1 MSVPMRNSDIAAL
14 YFRRRLED
22 GGFDW
27 EHFTHPPISSY
38 ISLPEIQYFDY
49 IATSA
54 KLAGKSKRY
63 KIDMMSEVLR
73 PKGFIYMTAGTNRVV
88 FRNDYDQSF
97 LLKIGFDATG
107 VNDSMREFHNQ
118 EVLKPFVPKVF
129 DVSSRGTIGLIE
141 RVHPILNRAEFMSVA
156 GQIFDILNKKILGKY
171 VLEDIG
177 TDFFKNW
184 GLRDGFGPVL
194 LDFPYLYE
202 IDGSKLVC
210 NKPLPDGTKCKG
222 LIDYDAGF
230 NTLVCEL
237 CGRRHTAKSL
247 AKNNGAILI
256 TKDYLNQ
263 RGRRI
268 MQLPKV
274 QIMRND
280 GSTYGDDLSVNVKED
295 VVMKRHTTYS
305 KELKVNVDFGHN
317 HDKIMAQAAN
327 SKHHR
332 NFQPQQKMVQR
343 GDNENVVH
351 TGNGSSY
358 NSNDSGSVGRS
369 GVNGNT
375 SAAYGN
381 KGGNDQGRDLL
392 KEAAVF
398 MGILGYND
406 ISGRLKRMS
415 HFKDGDE
422 INIEVEDF
430 KQRCRRLVLRE
441 FSDIE
446 IKRSYDFE
454 SLDQKYFNPEIP
466 YYNQIDKENDSID
479 VVECKLKAIDAW
491 YAEKA
496 EKESATSK
504 PKIPDINDPNAVW
517 APPMTHKV
525 SNQEPIDPKLM
536 ANQLHIDHSVENAN
550 AGGEMKVEVKQ
561 EELEQQPESAPKV
574 VSEDGLTVE
583 MNGKTYHKAEY
594 FDKKD
599 VALSDTPEDLTSAT
613 DRAKIKEFMMDE
625 TSDFLDGFDKD
636 SATNEEIKEFV
647 QEYLTEQCLKKYS
660 KSDPEVLKV
669 MVKEF
674 VEENHM
680 DIADTIHDEA
690 VRKKVASQV
699 TPNAIS
705 VEELRKIEY

>member
-27 EHFTHPPISSY
+27 EHFTHAPISSY
-38 ISLPEIQYFDY
+38 ISLPEIQYFDH

-97 LLKIGFDATG
+97 LLKIGFDSTG
-107 VNDSMREFHNQ
+107 INDSLREFHNQ

-129 DVSSRGTIGLIE
+129 DVSARGTIGLVE
-141 RVHPILNRAEFMSVA
+141 RVHPILNRAEFTSVA

-194 LDFPYLYE
+194 LDYPYVYE

-210 NKPLPDGTKCKG
+210 NKPLPDGTLCKG
-222 LIDYDAGF
+222 LIDYDEGF
-230 NTLVCEL
+230 NTLVCER

-256 TKDYLNQ
+256 TKDYLTQQ
-263 RGRRI
+263 RGRRT

-274 QIMRND
+274 QIKRSD

-305 KELKVNVDFGHN
+305 KELKVNINFGHN
-317 HDKIMAQAAN
+317 RDKIMAQAEN
-327 SKHHR
+327 SKYR
-332 NFQPQQKMVQR
+332 SSGFQPQQKMIQR
-343 GDNENVVH
+343 GETNNDES
-351 TGNGSSY
+351 GNNNSSVAISNDRSNI
-358 NSNDSGSVGRS
+358 NSNTNFIS
-369 GVNGNT
+369 N
-375 SAAYGN
+375 N
-381 KGGNDQGRDLL
+381 KEYREQGRDLL

-398 MGILGYND
+398 MDVLGYKD
-406 ISGRLKRMS
+406 IAGRLKRMS

-422 INIEVEDF
+422 LNIELSDF
-430 KQRCRRLVLRE
+430 KQRCRRLVIRE
-441 FSDIE
+441 FPDIE
-446 IKRSYDFE
+446 VKKSYDFD
-454 SLDQKYFNPEIP
+454 SLDKKYFNPEIP
-466 YYNQIDKENDSID
+466 YYSQIDKENDSND

-491 YAEKA
+491 YLTKNTQHTQPNNIAK
-496 EKESATSK
+496 S
-504 PKIPDINDPNAVW
+504 KIPDINDPNAVW
-517 APPMTHKV
+517 VPPMNHTV

-536 ANQLHIDHSVENAN
+536 ANQLHIDRSIEKAN
-550 AGGEMKVEVKQ
+550 AGGEMKVAIKQ
-561 EELEQQPESAPKV
+561 EEPEQDTESTTKI
-574 VSEDGLTVE
+574 VSNNEEPIERDSHET
-583 MNGKTYHKAEY
+583 EY
-594 FDKKD
+594 FEKKE
-599 VALSDTPEDLTSAT
+599 VSLSDKVEDLTSAT
-613 DRAKIKEFMMDE
+613 DRAKITEFMMNE
-625 TSDFLDGFDKD
+625 ASDFLDGFLRDAV
-636 SATNEEIKEFV
+636 SNEELKMYV
-647 QEYLTEQCLKKYS
+647 KEYLTEQCLKKYS

-669 MVKEF
+669 MVEEF
-674 VEENHM
+674 VEENNNE
-680 DIADTIHDEA
+680 IVGTDEPEK
-690 VRKKVASQV
+690 RTSS
-699 TPNAIS
+699 PIS
-705 VEELRKIEY
+705 VEELRNIEY

>member
-1 MSVPMRNSDIAAL
+1 MSVPMRNSDIASL
-14 YFRRRLED
+14 YFRRRLEE

-27 EHFTHPPISSY
+27 EHFTHAPISSY

-73 PKGFIYMTAGTNRVV
+73 PKGFIYMAAGTNRVV

-97 LLKIGFDATG
+97 LLKIGFDSTG
-107 VNDSMREFHNQ
+107 VNDSTREFYNQ
-118 EVLKPFVPKVF
+118 EVLKPFVPKMF
-129 DVSSRGTIGLIE
+129 DVSPRGTIGLIE

-194 LDFPYLYE
+194 LDYPYVYE

-210 NKPLPDGTKCKG
+210 NKPLPDGSLCKG
-222 LIDYDAGF
+222 LIDYDDGC
-230 NTLVCEL
+230 NTLVCEA

-274 QIMRND
+274 QIKRRD

-295 VVMKRHTTYS
+295 VVMKRHTVYN
-305 KELKVNVDFGHN
+305 KELKVNINLGHN
-317 HDKIMAQAAN
+317 HDKIMTKVEN
-327 SKHHR
+327 SNPHR
-332 NFQPQQKMVQR
+332 NFQPQKKMIQR
-343 GDNENVVH
+343 GDSNNAENV
-351 TGNGSSY
+351 
-358 NSNDSGSVGRS
+358 NSNTRNIVNRS
-369 GVNGNT
+369 SFNGGTPVVNDNRE
-375 SAAYGN
+375 YN
-381 KGGNDQGRDLL
+381 EQGRDLL

-398 MGILGYND
+398 MDILGYKD

-422 INIEVEDF
+422 INIEVNDF
-430 KQRCRRLVLRE
+430 KQRCRRFALRE

-446 IKRSYDFE
+446 VKKSYDFD
-454 SLDQKYFNPEIP
+454 SLDKKYFNPKIP
-466 YYNQIDKENDSID
+466 FYNQIDKENDSID

-491 YAEKA
+491 YLEEEEKS
-496 EKESATSK
+496 KATN
-504 PKIPDINDPNAVW
+504 PKFSIPDINDPNAVW
-517 APPMTHKV
+517 VPPITHNT
-525 SNQEPIDPKLM
+525 SDEEPIDPQFM
-536 ANQLHIDHSVENAN
+536 ANQLYIDHSIEKAI
-550 AGGEMKVEVKQ
+550 AGGEMKVNIKKEDPK
-561 EELEQQPESAPKV
+561 EQKESTDKN
-574 VSEDGLTVE
+574 VSVDISTVE
-583 MNGKTYHKAEY
+583 EDNHESDY
-594 FDKKD
+594 FDKKE
-599 VALSDTPEDLTSAT
+599 VALSDTAEDVTSAT
-613 DRAKIKEFMMDE
+613 DRAKIIEFMMNE
-625 TSDFLDGFDKD
+625 TSDFLDGIEKG
-636 SATNEEIKEFV
+636 SITNNEIKAFV

-674 VEENHM
+674 VEENNM
-680 DIADTIHDEA
+680 DIIDTASYETEKKEA
-690 VRKKVASQV
+690 NKANS
-699 TPNAIS
+699 IS
-705 VEELRKIEY
+705 VEELRNIEY

>member
-27 EHFTHPPISSY
+27 EHFTHAPISSY
-38 ISLPEIQYFDY
+38 ISLPEIQYFDH

-97 LLKIGFDATG
+97 LLKIGFDSTG
-107 VNDSMREFHNQ
+107 INDSLREFHNQ

-129 DVSSRGTIGLIE
+129 DVSARGTIGLVE
-141 RVHPILNRAEFMSVA
+141 RVHPILNRAEFTSVA

-194 LDFPYLYE
+194 LDYPYVYE

-210 NKPLPDGTKCKG
+210 NKPLPDGTLCKG
-222 LIDYDAGF
+222 LIDYDEGF
-230 NTLVCEL
+230 NTLVCER

-256 TKDYLNQ
+256 TKDYLTQQ
-263 RGRRI
+263 RGRRT

-274 QIMRND
+274 QIKRSD
-280 GSTYGDDLSVNVKED
+280 GSTYGDDLSINVKED

-305 KELKVNVDFGHN
+305 KELKVNINFGHN
-317 HDKIMAQAAN
+317 RDKIMAQAEN
-327 SKHHR
+327 SKYR
-332 NFQPQQKMVQR
+332 SNSFQPQQKMIQR
-343 GDNENVVH
+343 GETNSDES
-351 TGNGSSY
+351 GNNNSSVAISNDRSNN
-358 NSNDSGSVGRS
+358 NSNTDFI
-369 GVNGNT
+369 NN
-375 SAAYGN
+375 N
-381 KGGNDQGRDLL
+381 KEYREQGRDLL

-398 MGILGYND
+398 MDVLGYKD
-406 ISGRLKRMS
+406 IAGRLKRMS

-422 INIEVEDF
+422 LNIELSDF
-430 KQRCRRLVLRE
+430 KQRCRRLVIRE
-441 FSDIE
+441 FPDIE
-446 IKRSYDFE
+446 VKKSYDFD
-454 SLDQKYFNPEIP
+454 SLDKKYFNPEIP
-466 YYNQIDKENDSID
+466 YYSQIDRENDSND

-491 YAEKA
+491 YLTKNTQHTQPNNAAK
-496 EKESATSK
+496 S
-504 PKIPDINDPNAVW
+504 KIPDINDPNAVW
-517 APPMTHKV
+517 VPPMNHTV

-536 ANQLHIDHSVENAN
+536 ANQLHIDRSIEKAN
-550 AGGEMKVEVKQ
+550 AGGEMKVAIKQ
-561 EELEQQPESAPKV
+561 EEPEQDTESTTKI
-574 VSEDGLTVE
+574 VSNNEEPIERDSHET
-583 MNGKTYHKAEY
+583 EY
-594 FDKKD
+594 FEKKE
-599 VALSDTPEDLTSAT
+599 VSLSDKVEDLTSAT
-613 DRAKIKEFMMDE
+613 DRAKITEFMMNE
-625 TSDFLDGFDKD
+625 ASDFLDGFLRDAV
-636 SATNEEIKEFV
+636 SNEELKMYV
-647 QEYLTEQCLKKYS
+647 KEYLTEQCLKKYS

-669 MVKEF
+669 MVEEF
-674 VEENHM
+674 VEENNNE
-680 DIADTIHDEA
+680 IVGSDEPEK
-690 VRKKVASQV
+690 RTSS
-699 TPNAIS
+699 PIS
-705 VEELRKIEY
+705 VEELRNIEY

>member
-27 EHFTHPPISSY
+27 EHFTHAPISSY
-38 ISLPEIQYFDY
+38 ISLPEIQYFDH

-73 PKGFIYMTAGTNRVV
+73 PKGFSYMTAGTNRVV

-97 LLKIGFDATG
+97 LLKIGFDSTG
-107 VNDSMREFHNQ
+107 INDSLREFHNQ

-129 DVSSRGTIGLIE
+129 DVSARGTIGLVE
-141 RVHPILNRAEFMSVA
+141 RVHPILNRAEFTSVA

-194 LDFPYLYE
+194 LDYPYVYE

-210 NKPLPDGTKCKG
+210 NKPLPDGTLCKG
-222 LIDYDAGF
+222 LIDYDEGF
-230 NTLVCEL
+230 NTLVCER

-256 TKDYLNQ
+256 TKDYLTQQ
-263 RGRRI
+263 RGRRT

-274 QIMRND
+274 QIKRSD

-305 KELKVNVDFGHN
+305 KELKVNINFGHN
-317 HDKIMAQAAN
+317 RDKIMAQAEN
-327 SKHHR
+327 SKYR
-332 NFQPQQKMVQR
+332 SNSFQPQQKMIQR
-343 GDNENVVH
+343 GETNSDES
-351 TGNGSSY
+351 GNNNSSVAI
-358 NSNDSGSVGRS
+358 SNDRS
-369 GVNGNT
+369 NSYSNT
-375 SAAYGN
+375 DFINNN
-381 KGGNDQGRDLL
+381 KEYREQGRDLL

-398 MGILGYND
+398 MDVLGYKD
-406 ISGRLKRMS
+406 IAGRLKRMS

-422 INIEVEDF
+422 LNIELSDF
-430 KQRCRRLVLRE
+430 KQRCRRLVIRE
-441 FSDIE
+441 FPDIE
-446 IKRSYDFE
+446 VKKSYDFD
-454 SLDQKYFNPEIP
+454 SLDKKYFNPEIP
-466 YYNQIDKENDSID
+466 YYSQIDRENDSND

-491 YAEKA
+491 YLTKNTQPQTNNIAK
-496 EKESATSK
+496 S
-504 PKIPDINDPNAVW
+504 KIPDINDPNAVW
-517 APPMTHKV
+517 VPPMNHTV

-536 ANQLHIDHSVENAN
+536 ANQFHIDRSIEKAN
-550 AGGEMKVEVKQ
+550 AGGEMKVAIKQ
-561 EELEQQPESAPKV
+561 EEPEQNTESTTET
-574 VSEDGLTVE
+574 VSNNEEPNRDSHET
-583 MNGKTYHKAEY
+583 EY
-594 FDKKD
+594 FEKKEIS
-599 VALSDTPEDLTSAT
+599 LSDKVEDLTSAT
-613 DRAKIKEFMMDE
+613 DRAKITEFMMNE
-625 TSDFLDGFDKD
+625 ASDFLDGFLRDAV
-636 SATNEEIKEFV
+636 SNEELKMYV
-647 QEYLTEQCLKKYS
+647 KEYLTEQCLKKYS

-674 VEENHM
+674 VEENNM
-680 DIADTIHDEA
+680 DIVGTDSYETEKKEA
-690 VRKKVASQV
+690 TKAKS
-699 TPNAIS
+699 IS
-705 VEELRKIEY
+705 IEELRNIEY

>member
-27 EHFTHPPISSY
+27 EHFTHAPISSY
-38 ISLPEIQYFDY
+38 ISLPEIQYFDH

-97 LLKIGFDATG
+97 LLKIGFDSTG
-107 VNDSMREFHNQ
+107 INDSLREFHNQ

-129 DVSSRGTIGLIE
+129 NVSARGTIGLVE
-141 RVHPILNRAEFMSVA
+141 RVHPILNRAEFTSVA

-194 LDFPYLYE
+194 LDYPYVYE

-210 NKPLPDGTKCKG
+210 NKPLPDGTLCKG
-222 LIDYDAGF
+222 LIDYDEGF

-256 TKDYLNQ
+256 TKDYLTQQ
-263 RGRRI
+263 RGRRT

-274 QIMRND
+274 QIKRSD
-280 GSTYGDDLSVNVKED
+280 GSTYGDDLSINVKED

-305 KELKVNVDFGHN
+305 KELKVNINFGHN
-317 HDKIMAQAAN
+317 RDKIMAQAEN
-327 SKHHR
+327 SKYR
-332 NFQPQQKMVQR
+332 SSGFQPQQKMIQR
-343 GDNENVVH
+343 GETNNDES
-351 TGNGSSY
+351 GNNNSSVAISNDRSNI
-358 NSNDSGSVGRS
+358 NSNTDFIS
-369 GVNGNT
+369 N
-375 SAAYGN
+375 N
-381 KGGNDQGRDLL
+381 KEYREQGRDLL

-398 MGILGYND
+398 MDVLGYKD
-406 ISGRLKRMS
+406 IAGRLKRMS

-422 INIEVEDF
+422 LNIELSDF
-430 KQRCRRLVLRE
+430 KQRCRRLVIRE
-441 FSDIE
+441 FPDIE
-446 IKRSYDFE
+446 VKKSYDFD
-454 SLDQKYFNPEIP
+454 SLDKKYFNPEIP
-466 YYNQIDKENDSID
+466 YYSQIDKENDSND

-491 YAEKA
+491 YLTKNTQHTQPNNAAK
-496 EKESATSK
+496 S
-504 PKIPDINDPNAVW
+504 KIPDINDPNAVW
-517 APPMTHKV
+517 VPPMNHTV

-536 ANQLHIDHSVENAN
+536 ANQLHIDRSIEKAN
-550 AGGEMKVEVKQ
+550 AGGEMKVAIKQ
-561 EELEQQPESAPKV
+561 EEPEQDTESTTKI
-574 VSEDGLTVE
+574 VSNNEEPIERDSHET
-583 MNGKTYHKAEY
+583 EY
-594 FDKKD
+594 FEKKE
-599 VALSDTPEDLTSAT
+599 VSLSDKVEDLTSAT
-613 DRAKIKEFMMDE
+613 DRAKITEFMMNE
-625 TSDFLDGFDKD
+625 ASDFLDGFLRDAV
-636 SATNEEIKEFV
+636 SNEELKMYV
-647 QEYLTEQCLKKYS
+647 KEYLTEQCLKKYS

-669 MVKEF
+669 MVEEF
-674 VEENHM
+674 VEENNNE
-680 DIADTIHDEA
+680 IVGSDEPEK
-690 VRKKVASQV
+690 RTSS
-699 TPNAIS
+699 PIS
-705 VEELRKIEY
+705 VEELRNIEY

>member
-1 MSVPMRNSDIAAL
+1 MSVPIRNSDIASL
-14 YFRRRLED
+14 YFRRRLEE

-27 EHFTHPPISSY
+27 EHFTHAPISSY

-73 PKGFIYMTAGTNRVV
+73 PKGFIYMAAGTNRVV

-97 LLKIGFDATG
+97 LLKIGFDSTG
-107 VNDSMREFHNQ
+107 VNDSTREFYNQ
-118 EVLKPFVPKVF
+118 EVLKPFVPKMF
-129 DVSSRGTIGLIE
+129 DVSPRGTIGLIE

-194 LDFPYLYE
+194 LDYPYVYE

-210 NKPLPDGTKCKG
+210 NKPLPDGSLCKG
-222 LIDYDAGF
+222 LIDYDDGC
-230 NTLVCEL
+230 NTLVCEA

-274 QIMRND
+274 QIKRRD

-295 VVMKRHTTYS
+295 VVMKRHIVYN
-305 KELKVNVDFGHN
+305 KELKVNVNLGHN
-317 HDKIMAQAAN
+317 HDKIMAQVEN
-327 SKHHR
+327 SKPHR
-332 NFQPQQKMVQR
+332 NFQTQQKMIQR
-343 GDNENVVH
+343 GDSTNAENV
-351 TGNGSSY
+351 
-358 NSNDSGSVGRS
+358 NSNTRSIVNRSSVNCGTPV
-369 GVNGNT
+369 VNDNREC
-375 SAAYGN
+375 N
-381 KGGNDQGRDLL
+381 EQGRDLL

-398 MGILGYND
+398 MDILGYKD

-422 INIEVEDF
+422 INVEVNDF
-430 KQRCRRLVLRE
+430 KQRCRRFTLRE

-446 IKRSYDFE
+446 VKKSYDFD
-454 SLDQKYFNPEIP
+454 SLDKKYFNPKIP
-466 YYNQIDKENDSID
+466 FYNQIDKENDSID

-491 YAEKA
+491 YLEEEEKSKA
-496 EKESATSK
+496 IK
-504 PKIPDINDPNAVW
+504 PKSSIPDINDPNAVW
-517 APPMTHKV
+517 VPPITHKA
-525 SNQEPIDPKLM
+525 SDEEPIDPQLM
-536 ANQLHIDHSVENAN
+536 ANQLYIDRSIEKAI
-550 AGGEMKVEVKQ
+550 AGGEMKVKIKKEDP
-561 EELEQQPESAPKV
+561 EEQKESTDKD
-574 VSEDGLTVE
+574 VSVDISTVE
-583 MNGKTYHKAEY
+583 EDNHETEY
-594 FDKKD
+594 FDKKE
-599 VALSDTPEDLTSAT
+599 VALSDTAEDVTSAT
-613 DRAKIKEFMMDE
+613 DRAKIIEFMMNE
-625 TSDFLDGFDKD
+625 TSDFLDGIEKD
-636 SATNEEIKEFV
+636 SVTNNEIKTFV

-674 VEENHM
+674 VEENNM
-680 DIADTIHDEA
+680 DIVGTDSYETEKKEA
-690 VRKKVASQV
+690 TKAKS
-699 TPNAIS
+699 IS
-705 VEELRKIEY
+705 IEELRNIEY

>member
-27 EHFTHPPISSY
+27 EHFTHAPISSY
-38 ISLPEIQYFDY
+38 ISLPEIQYFDH

-97 LLKIGFDATG
+97 LLKIGFDSTG
-107 VNDSMREFHNQ
+107 INDSLREFHNQ

-129 DVSSRGTIGLIE
+129 DVSARGTIGLVE
-141 RVHPILNRAEFMSVA
+141 RVHPILNRAEFTSVA

-194 LDFPYLYE
+194 LDYPYVYE

-210 NKPLPDGTKCKG
+210 NKPLPDGTLCKG
-222 LIDYDAGF
+222 LIDYDEGF

-256 TKDYLNQ
+256 TKDYLTQQ
-263 RGRRI
+263 RGRRT

-274 QIMRND
+274 QIKRSD

-305 KELKVNVDFGHN
+305 KELKVNINFGHN
-317 HDKIMAQAAN
+317 RDKIMAQAEN
-327 SKHHR
+327 SKYR
-332 NFQPQQKMVQR
+332 SNSFQPQQKMIQR
-343 GDNENVVH
+343 GETNVES
-351 TGNGSSY
+351 GNNNSSVAIGNDRSNN
-358 NSNDSGSVGRS
+358 NSNIDFI
-369 GVNGNT
+369 NN
-375 SAAYGN
+375 N
-381 KGGNDQGRDLL
+381 KEYREQGRDLL

-398 MGILGYND
+398 MDVLGYKD
-406 ISGRLKRMS
+406 IAGRLKRMS

-422 INIEVEDF
+422 LNIELSDF
-430 KQRCRRLVLRE
+430 KQRCRRLVIRE
-441 FSDIE
+441 FPDIE
-446 IKRSYDFE
+446 VKKSYDFD
-454 SLDQKYFNPEIP
+454 SLDKKYFNPEIP
-466 YYNQIDKENDSID
+466 YYSQIDRENDSND

-491 YAEKA
+491 YLTKNTQHTQPQTNNVAK
-496 EKESATSK
+496 S
-504 PKIPDINDPNAVW
+504 KIPDINDPNAVW
-517 APPMTHKV
+517 VPPMNHTV

-536 ANQLHIDHSVENAN
+536 ANQLHIDRSIEKAN
-550 AGGEMKVEVKQ
+550 AGGEMKVAIKQ
-561 EELEQQPESAPKV
+561 EEPEQDTESTTKI
-574 VSEDGLTVE
+574 VSNNEEPIERDSHET
-583 MNGKTYHKAEY
+583 EY
-594 FDKKD
+594 FEKKE
-599 VALSDTPEDLTSAT
+599 VSLSDKVEDLTSAT
-613 DRAKIKEFMMDE
+613 DRAKITEFMMNE
-625 TSDFLDGFDKD
+625 ASDFLDGFLRDAV
-636 SATNEEIKEFV
+636 SNEELKMYV
-647 QEYLTEQCLKKYS
+647 KEYLTEQCLKKYS

-669 MVKEF
+669 MVEEF
-674 VEENHM
+674 VEENNNE
-680 DIADTIHDEA
+680 IVGSDEPEK
-690 VRKKVASQV
+690 RTSS
-699 TPNAIS
+699 TIS
-705 VEELRKIEY
+705 VEELRNIEY

>member
-27 EHFTHPPISSY
+27 EHFTHAPISSY
-38 ISLPEIQYFDY
+38 ISLPEIQYFDH

-97 LLKIGFDATG
+97 LLKIGFDSTG
-107 VNDSMREFHNQ
+107 INDSLREFHNQ

-129 DVSSRGTIGLIE
+129 DVSARGTIGLVE
-141 RVHPILNRAEFMSVA
+141 RVHPILNRAEFTSVA

-194 LDFPYLYE
+194 LDYPYVYE

-210 NKPLPDGTKCKG
+210 NKPLPDGTLCKG
-222 LIDYDAGF
+222 LIDYDEGF

-256 TKDYLNQ
+256 TKDYLTQQ
-263 RGRRI
+263 RGRRT

-274 QIMRND
+274 QIKRSD
-280 GSTYGDDLSVNVKED
+280 GSTYGDDLSINVKED

-305 KELKVNVDFGHN
+305 KELKVNINFGHN
-317 HDKIMAQAAN
+317 RDKIMAQAEN
-327 SKHHR
+327 SKYR
-332 NFQPQQKMVQR
+332 SSGFQPQQKMIQR
-343 GDNENVVH
+343 GETNNDES
-351 TGNGSSY
+351 GNNNSSVAISNDRSNI
-358 NSNDSGSVGRS
+358 NSNTDFIS
-369 GVNGNT
+369 N
-375 SAAYGN
+375 N
-381 KGGNDQGRDLL
+381 KEYREQGRDLL

-398 MGILGYND
+398 MDVLGYKD
-406 ISGRLKRMS
+406 IAGRLKRMS

-422 INIEVEDF
+422 LNIELSDF
-430 KQRCRRLVLRE
+430 KQRCRRLVIRE
-441 FSDIE
+441 FPDIE
-446 IKRSYDFE
+446 VKKSYDFD
-454 SLDQKYFNPEIP
+454 SLDKKYFNPEIP
-466 YYNQIDKENDSID
+466 YYSQIDKENDSND

-491 YAEKA
+491 YLTKNTQHTQPNNAAK
-496 EKESATSK
+496 S
-504 PKIPDINDPNAVW
+504 KIPDINDPNAVW
-517 APPMTHKV
+517 VPPMNHTV

-536 ANQLHIDHSVENAN
+536 ANQLHIDRSIEKAN
-550 AGGEMKVEVKQ
+550 AGGEMKVAIKQ
-561 EELEQQPESAPKV
+561 EEPEQDTESTTKI
-574 VSEDGLTVE
+574 VSNNEEPIERDSHET
-583 MNGKTYHKAEY
+583 EY
-594 FDKKD
+594 FEKKE
-599 VALSDTPEDLTSAT
+599 VSLSDKVEDLTSAT
-613 DRAKIKEFMMDE
+613 DRAKITEFMMNE
-625 TSDFLDGFDKD
+625 ASDFLDGFLRDAV
-636 SATNEEIKEFV
+636 SNEELKMYV
-647 QEYLTEQCLKKYS
+647 KEYLTEQCLKKYS

-669 MVKEF
+669 MVEEF
-674 VEENHM
+674 VEENNNE
-680 DIADTIHDEA
+680 IVGSDEPEK
-690 VRKKVASQV
+690 RTSS
-699 TPNAIS
+699 PIS
-705 VEELRKIEY
+705 VEELRNIEY

>member
-27 EHFTHPPISSY
+27 EHFTHAPISSY
-38 ISLPEIQYFDY
+38 ISLPEIQYFDH

-97 LLKIGFDATG
+97 LLKIGFDSTG
-107 VNDSMREFHNQ
+107 INDSLREFHNQ

-129 DVSSRGTIGLIE
+129 DVSARGTIGLVE
-141 RVHPILNRAEFMSVA
+141 RVHPILNRAEFTSVA

-194 LDFPYLYE
+194 LDYPYVYE

-210 NKPLPDGTKCKG
+210 NKPLPDGTLCKG
-222 LIDYDAGF
+222 LIDYDEGF

-256 TKDYLNQ
+256 TKDYLTQQ
-263 RGRRI
+263 RGRRT

-274 QIMRND
+274 QIKRSD

-305 KELKVNVDFGHN
+305 KELKVNINFGHN
-317 HDKIMAQAAN
+317 RDKIMAQAEN
-327 SKHHR
+327 SKYR
-332 NFQPQQKMVQR
+332 SNSFQPQQKMIQR
-343 GDNENVVH
+343 GETNSDES
-351 TGNGSSY
+351 GNNNSSVAI
-358 NSNDSGSVGRS
+358 SNDRS
-369 GVNGNT
+369 NSYSNT
-375 SAAYGN
+375 DFINNN
-381 KGGNDQGRDLL
+381 KEYREQGRDLL

-398 MGILGYND
+398 MDVLGYKD
-406 ISGRLKRMS
+406 IAGRLKRMS

-422 INIEVEDF
+422 LNIELSDF
-430 KQRCRRLVLRE
+430 KQRCRRLVIRE
-441 FSDIE
+441 FPDIE
-446 IKRSYDFE
+446 VKKSYDFD
-454 SLDQKYFNPEIP
+454 SLDKKYFNPEIP
-466 YYNQIDKENDSID
+466 YYSQIDRDNDSND

-491 YAEKA
+491 YLTKNTQPQTNNIAK
-496 EKESATSK
+496 S
-504 PKIPDINDPNAVW
+504 KIPDINDPNAVW
-517 APPMTHKV
+517 VPPMNHTV

-536 ANQLHIDHSVENAN
+536 ANQLHIDRSIEKAN
-550 AGGEMKVEVKQ
+550 AGGEMKVAIKQ
-561 EELEQQPESAPKV
+561 EEPEQDTESTTET
-574 VSEDGLTVE
+574 VSNNEEPNRDSHET
-583 MNGKTYHKAEY
+583 EY
-594 FDKKD
+594 FEKKE
-599 VALSDTPEDLTSAT
+599 VSLSDKVEDLTSAT
-613 DRAKIKEFMMDE
+613 DRAKITEFMMNE
-625 TSDFLDGFDKD
+625 ASDFLDGFLRDAV
-636 SATNEEIKEFV
+636 SNEELKMYV
-647 QEYLTEQCLKKYS
+647 KEYLTEQCLKKYS

-669 MVKEF
+669 MVEEF
-674 VEENHM
+674 VEENNNE
-680 DIADTIHDEA
+680 IVGNEEPEKRT
-690 VRKKVASQV
+690 SS
-699 TPNAIS
+699 PIS
-705 VEELRKIEY
+705 VEELRNIEY

>member
-27 EHFTHPPISSY
+27 EHFTHAPISSY
-38 ISLPEIQYFDY
+38 ISLPEIQYFDH

-97 LLKIGFDATG
+97 LLKIGFDSTG
-107 VNDSMREFHNQ
+107 INDSLREFHNQ

-129 DVSSRGTIGLIE
+129 DVSARGTIGLVE
-141 RVHPILNRAEFMSVA
+141 RVHPILNRAEFTSVA

-194 LDFPYLYE
+194 LDYPYVYE

-210 NKPLPDGTKCKG
+210 NKPLPDGTLCKG
-222 LIDYDAGF
+222 LIDYDDGF
-230 NTLVCEL
+230 NTLVCER

-256 TKDYLNQ
+256 TKDYLTQQ
-263 RGRRI
+263 RGRRT

-274 QIMRND
+274 QIKRSD
-280 GSTYGDDLSVNVKED
+280 GSTYGDDLSINVKED

-305 KELKVNVDFGHN
+305 KELKVNINFGHN
-317 HDKIMAQAAN
+317 RDKIMAQAEN
-327 SKHHR
+327 SKYR
-332 NFQPQQKMVQR
+332 SNSFQPQQKMIQR
-343 GDNENVVH
+343 GETNSDES
-351 TGNGSSY
+351 GNNNSSVAI
-358 NSNDSGSVGRS
+358 SNDRS
-369 GVNGNT
+369 NSYSNT
-375 SAAYGN
+375 DFINNN
-381 KGGNDQGRDLL
+381 KEYREQGRDLL

-398 MGILGYND
+398 MDVLGYKD
-406 ISGRLKRMS
+406 IAGRLKRMS

-422 INIEVEDF
+422 LNIELSDF
-430 KQRCRRLVLRE
+430 KQRCRRLVIRE
-441 FSDIE
+441 FPDIE
-446 IKRSYDFE
+446 VKKSYDFD
-454 SLDQKYFNPEIP
+454 SLDKKYFNPEIP
-466 YYNQIDKENDSID
+466 YYSQIDRENDSND

-491 YAEKA
+491 YLTKSTQPQTNNIAK
-496 EKESATSK
+496 S
-504 PKIPDINDPNAVW
+504 KIPDINDPNAVW
-517 APPMTHKV
+517 VPPMNHTV

-536 ANQLHIDHSVENAN
+536 TNQLHIDRSIEKAN
-550 AGGEMKVEVKQ
+550 AGGEMKVAIKQ
-561 EELEQQPESAPKV
+561 EEPEQGTESTTEV
-574 VSEDGLTVE
+574 VSNNEEPIERETHE
-583 MNGKTYHKAEY
+583 TEY
-594 FDKKD
+594 FEKKE
-599 VALSDTPEDLTSAT
+599 VSLSDKVEDLTSAT
-613 DRAKIKEFMMDE
+613 DRAKITEFMMNE
-625 TSDFLDGFDKD
+625 ASDFLDGFLRDAV
-636 SATNEEIKEFV
+636 SNEELKMYV
-647 QEYLTEQCLKKYS
+647 KEYLTEQCLKKYS

-669 MVKEF
+669 MVEEF
-674 VEENHM
+674 VEENNNE
-680 DIADTIHDEA
+680 IVGTDEPEK
-690 VRKKVASQV
+690 RTSS
-699 TPNAIS
+699 PIS
-705 VEELRKIEY
+705 VEELRNIEY

>member
-27 EHFTHPPISSY
+27 EHFTHAPISSY
-38 ISLPEIQYFDY
+38 ISLPEIQYFDH

-97 LLKIGFDATG
+97 LLKIGFDSTG
-107 VNDSMREFHNQ
+107 INDSLREFHNQ

-129 DVSSRGTIGLIE
+129 DVSARGTIGLVE
-141 RVHPILNRAEFMSVA
+141 RVHPILNRAEFTSVA

-194 LDFPYLYE
+194 LDYPYVYE

-210 NKPLPDGTKCKG
+210 NKPLPDGTLCKG
-222 LIDYDAGF
+222 LIDYDEGF
-230 NTLVCEL
+230 NTLVCER

-256 TKDYLNQ
+256 TKDYLTQQ
-263 RGRRI
+263 RGRRT

-274 QIMRND
+274 QIKRSD

-305 KELKVNVDFGHN
+305 KELKVNINFGHN
-317 HDKIMAQAAN
+317 RDKIMAQAEN
-327 SKHHR
+327 SKYR
-332 NFQPQQKMVQR
+332 SSGFQPQQKMIQR
-343 GDNENVVH
+343 GETNNDES
-351 TGNGSSY
+351 GNNNSSVAISNDRSNI
-358 NSNDSGSVGRS
+358 NSNTDFIS
-369 GVNGNT
+369 N
-375 SAAYGN
+375 N
-381 KGGNDQGRDLL
+381 KEYREQGRDLL

-398 MGILGYND
+398 MDVLGYKD
-406 ISGRLKRMS
+406 IAGRLKRMS

-422 INIEVEDF
+422 LNIELSDF
-430 KQRCRRLVLRE
+430 KQRCRRLVIRE
-441 FSDIE
+441 FPDIE
-446 IKRSYDFE
+446 VKKSYDFD
-454 SLDQKYFNPEIP
+454 SLDKKYFNPEIP
-466 YYNQIDKENDSID
+466 YYSQIDKENDSND

-491 YAEKA
+491 YLTKNTQHTQPNNAAK
-496 EKESATSK
+496 SK
-504 PKIPDINDPNAVW
+504 VPDINDPNAVW
-517 APPMTHKV
+517 VPPMNHTV

-536 ANQLHIDHSVENAN
+536 ANHLHIDRSIEKAN
-550 AGGEMKVEVKQ
+550 AGGEMKVAIKQ
-561 EELEQQPESAPKV
+561 EEPEQDTESTTKI
-574 VSEDGLTVE
+574 VSNNEEPIERDSHET
-583 MNGKTYHKAEY
+583 EY
-594 FDKKD
+594 FEKKE
-599 VALSDTPEDLTSAT
+599 VSLSDKVEDLTSAT
-613 DRAKIKEFMMDE
+613 DRAKITEFMMNE
-625 TSDFLDGFDKD
+625 ASDFLDGFLRDAV
-636 SATNEEIKEFV
+636 SNEELKMYV
-647 QEYLTEQCLKKYS
+647 KEYLTEQCLKKYS

-669 MVKEF
+669 MVEEF
-674 VEENHM
+674 VEENNNE
-680 DIADTIHDEA
+680 IVGSDEPEK
-690 VRKKVASQV
+690 RTSS
-699 TPNAIS
+699 PIS
-705 VEELRKIEY
+705 VEELRNIEY

>member
-27 EHFTHPPISSY
+27 EHFTHAPISSY

-97 LLKIGFDATG
+97 LLKIGFDSTG
-107 VNDSMREFHNQ
+107 INDSMREFHNQ

-129 DVSSRGTIGLIE
+129 DVSPRGTVGLIE

-194 LDFPYLYE
+194 LDYPYVYE

-210 NKPLPDGTKCKG
+210 NKPLPDGTNCRG
-222 LIDYDAGF
+222 LIDYDEGF

-263 RGRRI
+263 RGRRF

-274 QIMRND
+274 QIRRSD
-280 GSTYGDDLSVNVKED
+280 GSTYGDDLSVKVKED
-295 VVMKRHTTYS
+295 AVMKRHTVYN
-305 KELKVNVDFGHN
+305 KELKVNVNFGHN
-317 HDKIMAQAAN
+317 HDKIMAQASNA
-327 SKHHR
+327 KPKP

-343 GDNENVVH
+343 GENNNAVNVKSDN
-351 TGNGSSY
+351 TRSSNIVDRSSINDNTTAID
-358 NSNDSGSVGRS
+358 NSRERNE
-369 GVNGNT
+369 
-375 SAAYGN
+375 
-381 KGGNDQGRDLL
+381 QGRDLL

-398 MGILGYND
+398 MDILGYSD
-406 ISGRLKRMS
+406 ISARLKRMS

-422 INIEVEDF
+422 INIEVNDF
-430 KQRCRRLVLRE
+430 KHRCRTLALRE

-446 IKRSYDFE
+446 IKKTYDFDT
-454 SLDQKYFNPEIP
+454 LDQKYFNPEIP
-466 YYNQIDKENDSID
+466 YYNQIDKENDSIE

-491 YAEKA
+491 YCEKA
-496 EKESATSK
+496 IREFESSK
-504 PKIPDINDPNAVW
+504 PRIPDINDPNAVW
-517 APPMTHKV
+517 APPITHKV
-525 SNQEPIDPKLM
+525 SDQEPIDPKLM
-536 ANQLHIDHSVENAN
+536 ANQLYIDHSIEKAN
-550 AGGEMKVEVKQ
+550 AGGEMKVKVKQ
-561 EELEQQPESAPKV
+561 EEPEQQQETTAKNEAEENAV
-574 VSEDGLTVE
+574 D
-583 MNGKTYHKAEY
+583 KAEY
-594 FDKKD
+594 FDKKE
-599 VALSDTPEDLTSAT
+599 VALSDKAEDLTSAT
-613 DRAKIKEFMMDE
+613 DRAKIKEFMMNE
-625 TSDFLDGFDKD
+625 TSDFLDGLEKG
-636 SATNEEIKEFV
+636 SISNEETKRFV
-647 QEYLTEQCLKKYS
+647 KEYLTEQCLKKYS

-674 VEENHM
+674 VEENNMIVANVAHN
-680 DIADTIHDEA
+680 E
-690 VRKKVASQV
+690 VEKSEKKKKKSKSKSKSKY
-699 TPNAIS
+699 IS
-705 VEELRKIEY
+705 LEELRNIEY

>member
-27 EHFTHPPISSY
+27 EHFTHAPISSY
-38 ISLPEIQYFDY
+38 ISLPEIQYFDH

-97 LLKIGFDATG
+97 LLKIGFDSTG
-107 VNDSMREFHNQ
+107 INDSLREFHNQ

-129 DVSSRGTIGLIE
+129 DVSARGTIGLVE
-141 RVHPILNRAEFMSVA
+141 RVHPILNRAEFTSVA

-194 LDFPYLYE
+194 LDYPYVYE

-210 NKPLPDGTKCKG
+210 NKPLPDGTLCKG
-222 LIDYDAGF
+222 LIDYDEGF
-230 NTLVCEL
+230 NTLVCER

-256 TKDYLNQ
+256 TKDYLTQQ
-263 RGRRI
+263 RGRRT

-274 QIMRND
+274 QIKRSD

-305 KELKVNVDFGHN
+305 KELKVNINFGHN
-317 HDKIMAQAAN
+317 RDKIMAQAEN
-327 SKHHR
+327 SKYR
-332 NFQPQQKMVQR
+332 SNSFQPQQKMIQR
-343 GDNENVVH
+343 GETNSDES
-351 TGNGSSY
+351 GNNNSSVAI
-358 NSNDSGSVGRS
+358 SNDRS
-369 GVNGNT
+369 NSYSNT
-375 SAAYGN
+375 DFINNN
-381 KGGNDQGRDLL
+381 KEYREQGRDLL

-398 MGILGYND
+398 MDVLGYKD
-406 ISGRLKRMS
+406 IAGRLKRMS

-422 INIEVEDF
+422 LNIELSDF
-430 KQRCRRLVLRE
+430 KQRCRRFTIRE
-441 FSDIE
+441 FPDIE
-446 IKRSYDFE
+446 VKKPYDFD
-454 SLDQKYFNPEIP
+454 SLDKKYFNPEIP
-466 YYNQIDKENDSID
+466 YYSQIDRENDSND

-491 YAEKA
+491 YLTKNTQHTQPNNAAK
-496 EKESATSK
+496 S
-504 PKIPDINDPNAVW
+504 KIPDINDPNAVW
-517 APPMTHKV
+517 VPPMNHTV

-536 ANQLHIDHSVENAN
+536 ANQLHIDRSIEKAN
-550 AGGEMKVEVKQ
+550 AGGEMKVAIKQ
-561 EELEQQPESAPKV
+561 EEPEQDTESTTET
-574 VSEDGLTVE
+574 VSNNEEQIERESHET
-583 MNGKTYHKAEY
+583 EY
-594 FDKKD
+594 FEKKE
-599 VALSDTPEDLTSAT
+599 VSLSDKVEDLTSAT
-613 DRAKIKEFMMDE
+613 DRAKITEFMMNE
-625 TSDFLDGFDKD
+625 ASDFLDGFLRDAV
-636 SATNEEIKEFV
+636 SNEELKMYV
-647 QEYLTEQCLKKYS
+647 KEYLTEQCLKKYS

-669 MVKEF
+669 MVEEF
-674 VEENHM
+674 VEENNNE
-680 DIADTIHDEA
+680 IVGNEEPEKRT
-690 VRKKVASQV
+690 SS
-699 TPNAIS
+699 PIS
-705 VEELRKIEY
+705 IEELRNIEY

>member
-27 EHFTHPPISSY
+27 EHFTHAPISSY
-38 ISLPEIQYFDY
+38 ISLPEIQYFDH

-97 LLKIGFDATG
+97 LLKIGFDSTG
-107 VNDSMREFHNQ
+107 INDSLREFHNQ

-129 DVSSRGTIGLIE
+129 DVSARGTIGLVE
-141 RVHPILNRAEFMSVA
+141 RVHPILNRAEFASVA

-194 LDFPYLYE
+194 LDYPYVYE

-210 NKPLPDGTKCKG
+210 NKPLPDGTLCKG
-222 LIDYDAGF
+222 FIEYDEGF

-256 TKDYLNQ
+256 TKDYLTQQ
-263 RGRRI
+263 RGRRT

-274 QIMRND
+274 QIKRSD

-305 KELKVNVDFGHN
+305 KELKVNINFGHN
-317 HDKIMAQAAN
+317 RDKIMAQAEN
-327 SKHHR
+327 SKYR
-332 NFQPQQKMVQR
+332 SSGFQPQQKMIQR
-343 GDNENVVH
+343 GETNSDES
-351 TGNGSSY
+351 GNNNSSVAISNDRSNN
-358 NSNDSGSVGRS
+358 NSNTDFI
-369 GVNGNT
+369 NN
-375 SAAYGN
+375 N
-381 KGGNDQGRDLL
+381 KEYREQGRDLL

-398 MGILGYND
+398 MDVLGYKD
-406 ISGRLKRMS
+406 IAGRLKRMS

-422 INIEVEDF
+422 LNIELSDF
-430 KQRCRRLVLRE
+430 KQRCRRLVIRE
-441 FSDIE
+441 FPDIE
-446 IKRSYDFE
+446 VKKSYDFD
-454 SLDQKYFNPEIP
+454 SLDKKYFNSEIP
-466 YYNQIDKENDSID
+466 YYSQIDRENDSND

-491 YAEKA
+491 YLTKNTQHIQPQTNNVT
-496 EKESATSK
+496 KS
-504 PKIPDINDPNAVW
+504 KIPDINDPNAVW
-517 APPMTHKV
+517 VPPMNHTV

-536 ANQLHIDHSVENAN
+536 ANQLHIDRSIEKAN
-550 AGGEMKVEVKQ
+550 AGGEMKVAIKQ
-561 EELEQQPESAPKV
+561 EEHEQDTESTTET
-574 VSEDGLTVE
+574 VSNNEEPNRDSHET
-583 MNGKTYHKAEY
+583 EY
-594 FDKKD
+594 FEKKE
-599 VALSDTPEDLTSAT
+599 VSLSDKVEDLTSAT
-613 DRAKIKEFMMDE
+613 DRAKITEFMMNE
-625 TSDFLDGFDKD
+625 ASDFLDGFLRDVV
-636 SATNEEIKEFV
+636 SNEELKMYV
-647 QEYLTEQCLKKYS
+647 KEYLTEQCLKKYS

-669 MVKEF
+669 MVEEF
-674 VEENHM
+674 VEENNNE
-680 DIADTIHDEA
+680 IVGSDEPEK
-690 VRKKVASQV
+690 RTSS
-699 TPNAIS
+699 PIS
-705 VEELRKIEY
+705 VEELRNIEY

>member
-27 EHFTHPPISSY
+27 EHFTHAPISSY
-38 ISLPEIQYFDY
+38 ISLPEIQYFDH

-97 LLKIGFDATG
+97 LLKIGFDSTG
-107 VNDSMREFHNQ
+107 INDSLREFHNQ

-129 DVSSRGTIGLIE
+129 DVSARGTIGLVE
-141 RVHPILNRAEFMSVA
+141 RVHPILNRAEFTSVA

-194 LDFPYLYE
+194 LDYPYVYE

-210 NKPLPDGTKCKG
+210 NKPLPDGTLCKG
-222 LIDYDAGF
+222 LIDYDEGF
-230 NTLVCEL
+230 NTLVCER

-256 TKDYLNQ
+256 TKDYLTQQ
-263 RGRRI
+263 RGRRT

-274 QIMRND
+274 QIKRSD
-280 GSTYGDDLSVNVKED
+280 GSTYGDDLSINVKED

-305 KELKVNVDFGHN
+305 KELKVNINFGHN
-317 HDKIMAQAAN
+317 RDKIMAQAEN
-327 SKHHR
+327 SKYR
-332 NFQPQQKMVQR
+332 SSGFQPQQKMIQR
-343 GDNENVVH
+343 GETNNDES
-351 TGNGSSY
+351 GNNNSSVAIGNDRSNN
-358 NSNDSGSVGRS
+358 NSNIDFI
-369 GVNGNT
+369 NN
-375 SAAYGN
+375 N
-381 KGGNDQGRDLL
+381 KEYREQGRDLL

-398 MGILGYND
+398 MDVLGYKD
-406 ISGRLKRMS
+406 IAGRLKRMS

-422 INIEVEDF
+422 LNIELSDF
-430 KQRCRRLVLRE
+430 KQRCRRLVIRE
-441 FSDIE
+441 FPDIE
-446 IKRSYDFE
+446 VKKPYDFD
-454 SLDQKYFNPEIP
+454 SLDKKYFNPEIP
-466 YYNQIDKENDSID
+466 YYSQIDRENDSND

-491 YAEKA
+491 YLTKNTQHTQPQTNNVAK
-496 EKESATSK
+496 S
-504 PKIPDINDPNAVW
+504 KIPDINDPNAVW
-517 APPMTHKV
+517 VPPMNHTV

-536 ANQLHIDHSVENAN
+536 ANQLHIDRSIEKAN
-550 AGGEMKVEVKQ
+550 AGGEMKVAIKQ
-561 EELEQQPESAPKV
+561 EEPEQDTESTTKI
-574 VSEDGLTVE
+574 VSNNEEPIERDSHET
-583 MNGKTYHKAEY
+583 EY
-594 FDKKD
+594 FEKKE
-599 VALSDTPEDLTSAT
+599 VSLSDKVEDLTSAT
-613 DRAKIKEFMMDE
+613 DRAKITEFMMNE
-625 TSDFLDGFDKD
+625 ASDFLDGFLRDAV
-636 SATNEEIKEFV
+636 SNEELKMYV
-647 QEYLTEQCLKKYS
+647 KEYLTEQCLKKYS

-669 MVKEF
+669 MVEEF
-674 VEENHM
+674 VEENNNE
-680 DIADTIHDEA
+680 IVGTDEPEK
-690 VRKKVASQV
+690 RTSS
-699 TPNAIS
+699 PIS
-705 VEELRKIEY
+705 VEELRNIEY

>member
-27 EHFTHPPISSY
+27 EHFTHAPISSY
-38 ISLPEIQYFDY
+38 ISLPEIQYFDH

-97 LLKIGFDATG
+97 LLKIGFDSTG
-107 VNDSMREFHNQ
+107 INDSLREFHNQ

-129 DVSSRGTIGLIE
+129 DVSARGTIGLVE
-141 RVHPILNRAEFMSVA
+141 RVHPILNRAEFTSVA

-194 LDFPYLYE
+194 LDYPYVYE

-210 NKPLPDGTKCKG
+210 NKPLPDGTLCKG
-222 LIDYDAGF
+222 FIEYDEGF

-256 TKDYLNQ
+256 TKDYLTQQ
-263 RGRRI
+263 RGRRT

-274 QIMRND
+274 QIKRSD

-305 KELKVNVDFGHN
+305 KELKVNINFGHN
-317 HDKIMAQAAN
+317 RDKIMAQAEN
-327 SKHHR
+327 SKYR
-332 NFQPQQKMVQR
+332 SNSFQPQQKMIQR
-343 GDNENVVH
+343 GETNSDES
-351 TGNGSSY
+351 GNNNSSVAISNDRSNN
-358 NSNDSGSVGRS
+358 NSNTDFI
-369 GVNGNT
+369 NN
-375 SAAYGN
+375 N
-381 KGGNDQGRDLL
+381 KEYREQGRDLL

-398 MGILGYND
+398 MDVLGYKD
-406 ISGRLKRMS
+406 IAGRLKRMS

-422 INIEVEDF
+422 LNIELSDF
-430 KQRCRRLVLRE
+430 KQRCRRLVIRE
-441 FSDIE
+441 FPDIE
-446 IKRSYDFE
+446 VKKSYDFD
-454 SLDQKYFNPEIP
+454 SLDKKYFNPEIP
-466 YYNQIDKENDSID
+466 YYSQIDRENDSND

-491 YAEKA
+491 YLTKNTQPQTNNIAK
-496 EKESATSK
+496 S
-504 PKIPDINDPNAVW
+504 KIPDINDPNAVW
-517 APPMTHKV
+517 VPPMNHTV

-536 ANQLHIDHSVENAN
+536 ANQLHIDRSIEKAN
-550 AGGEMKVEVKQ
+550 AGGEMKVAIKQ
-561 EELEQQPESAPKV
+561 EEHEQDTESTTET
-574 VSEDGLTVE
+574 VSNNEEPNRDSHET
-583 MNGKTYHKAEY
+583 EY
-594 FDKKD
+594 FEKKE
-599 VALSDTPEDLTSAT
+599 VSLSDKVEDLTSAT
-613 DRAKIKEFMMDE
+613 DRAKITEFMMNE
-625 TSDFLDGFDKD
+625 ASDFLDGFLRDVV
-636 SATNEEIKEFV
+636 SNEELKMYV
-647 QEYLTEQCLKKYS
+647 KEYLTEQCLKKYS

-669 MVKEF
+669 MVEEF
-674 VEENHM
+674 VEENNNE
-680 DIADTIHDEA
+680 IVGSDEPEK
-690 VRKKVASQV
+690 RTSS
-699 TPNAIS
+699 PIS
-705 VEELRKIEY
+705 VEELRNIEY

>member
-27 EHFTHPPISSY
+27 EHFTHAPISSY
-38 ISLPEIQYFDY
+38 ISLPEIQYFDH

-97 LLKIGFDATG
+97 LLKIGFDSTG
-107 VNDSMREFHNQ
+107 INDSLREFHNQ

-129 DVSSRGTIGLIE
+129 DVSARGTIGLVE
-141 RVHPILNRAEFMSVA
+141 RVHPILNRAEFTSVA

-194 LDFPYLYE
+194 LDYPYVYE

-210 NKPLPDGTKCKG
+210 NKPLPDGTLCKG
-222 LIDYDAGF
+222 LIDYDEGF
-230 NTLVCEL
+230 NTLVCER

-256 TKDYLNQ
+256 TKDYLTQQ
-263 RGRRI
+263 RGRRT

-274 QIMRND
+274 QIKRSD

-305 KELKVNVDFGHN
+305 KELKVNINFGHN
-317 HDKIMAQAAN
+317 RDKIMAQAEN
-327 SKHHR
+327 SKYR
-332 NFQPQQKMVQR
+332 SNSFQPQQKMIQR
-343 GDNENVVH
+343 GETNSDES
-351 TGNGSSY
+351 GNNNSSVAISNDRSNI
-358 NSNDSGSVGRS
+358 NSNTDFIS
-369 GVNGNT
+369 N
-375 SAAYGN
+375 N
-381 KGGNDQGRDLL
+381 KEYREQGRDLL

-398 MGILGYND
+398 MDVLGYKD
-406 ISGRLKRMS
+406 IAGRLKRMS

-422 INIEVEDF
+422 LNIELSDF
-430 KQRCRRLVLRE
+430 KQRCRRLVIRE
-441 FSDIE
+441 FPDIE
-446 IKRSYDFE
+446 VKKSYDFD
-454 SLDQKYFNPEIP
+454 SLDKKYFNPEIP
-466 YYNQIDKENDSID
+466 YYSQIDKENDSND

-491 YAEKA
+491 YLTKNTQPQTNNIAK
-496 EKESATSK
+496 S
-504 PKIPDINDPNAVW
+504 KIPDINDPNAVW
-517 APPMTHKV
+517 VPPMNHTV
-525 SNQEPIDPKLM
+525 SNQDPIDPKLM
-536 ANQLHIDHSVENAN
+536 ANQLHIDRSIEKAN
-550 AGGEMKVEVKQ
+550 AGGEMKVAIKQ
-561 EELEQQPESAPKV
+561 EEPEQDTESTTKI
-574 VSEDGLTVE
+574 VSNNEEPIERDSHET
-583 MNGKTYHKAEY
+583 EY
-594 FDKKD
+594 FEKKE
-599 VALSDTPEDLTSAT
+599 VSLSDKVEDLTSAT
-613 DRAKIKEFMMDE
+613 DRAKITEFMMNE
-625 TSDFLDGFDKD
+625 ASDFLDGFLRDAV
-636 SATNEEIKEFV
+636 SNEELKMYV
-647 QEYLTEQCLKKYS
+647 KEYLTEQCLKKYS

-669 MVKEF
+669 MVEEF
-674 VEENHM
+674 VEENNNE
-680 DIADTIHDEA
+680 IVGTDEPEK
-690 VRKKVASQV
+690 RTSS
-699 TPNAIS
+699 PIS
-705 VEELRKIEY
+705 VEELRNIEY

>member
-27 EHFTHPPISSY
+27 EHFTHAPISSY
-38 ISLPEIQYFDY
+38 ISLPEIQYFDH

-97 LLKIGFDATG
+97 LLKIGFDSTG
-107 VNDSMREFHNQ
+107 INDSLREFHNQ

-129 DVSSRGTIGLIE
+129 DVSARGTIGLVE
-141 RVHPILNRAEFMSVA
+141 RVHPILNRAEFTSVA

-194 LDFPYLYE
+194 LDYPYVYE

-210 NKPLPDGTKCKG
+210 NKPLPDGTLCKG
-222 LIDYDAGF
+222 LIDYDDGF

-256 TKDYLNQ
+256 TKDYLTQQ
-263 RGRRI
+263 RGRRT

-274 QIMRND
+274 QIKRSD

-305 KELKVNVDFGHN
+305 KELKVNINFGHN
-317 HDKIMAQAAN
+317 RDKIMAQAEN
-327 SKHHR
+327 SKYR
-332 NFQPQQKMVQR
+332 SNSFQPQQKMIQR
-343 GDNENVVH
+343 GETNSDES
-351 TGNGSSY
+351 GNNNSSVAI
-358 NSNDSGSVGRS
+358 SNDRS
-369 GVNGNT
+369 NSYSNT
-375 SAAYGN
+375 DFINNN
-381 KGGNDQGRDLL
+381 KEYREQGRDLL

-398 MGILGYND
+398 MDVLGYKD
-406 ISGRLKRMS
+406 IAGRLKRMS

-422 INIEVEDF
+422 LNIELSDF
-430 KQRCRRLVLRE
+430 KQRCRRLVIRE
-441 FSDIE
+441 FPDIE
-446 IKRSYDFE
+446 VKKSYDFD
-454 SLDQKYFNPEIP
+454 SLDKKYFNPEIP
-466 YYNQIDKENDSID
+466 YYIQIDRENDSND

-491 YAEKA
+491 YLTKNTQPQTNNIAK
-496 EKESATSK
+496 S
-504 PKIPDINDPNAVW
+504 KIPDINDPNAVW
-517 APPMTHKV
+517 VPPMNHTV

-536 ANQLHIDHSVENAN
+536 ANQLHIDRSIEKAN
-550 AGGEMKVEVKQ
+550 AGGEMKVEIKQ
-561 EELEQQPESAPKV
+561 EEPEQDTESTTKIISNNEEPI
-574 VSEDGLTVE
+574 ERD
-583 MNGKTYHKAEY
+583 YHETEY
-594 FDKKD
+594 FEKKE
-599 VALSDTPEDLTSAT
+599 VSLSDKVEDLTSAT
-613 DRAKIKEFMMDE
+613 DRAKITEFMMNE
-625 TSDFLDGFDKD
+625 ASDFLDGFLRDAV
-636 SATNEEIKEFV
+636 SNEELKMYV
-647 QEYLTEQCLKKYS
+647 KEYLTEQCLKKYS

-669 MVKEF
+669 MVEEF
-674 VEENHM
+674 VEENNNE
-680 DIADTIHDEA
+680 IVGSDEPEK
-690 VRKKVASQV
+690 RTSS
-699 TPNAIS
+699 PIS
-705 VEELRKIEY
+705 VEELRNIEY

>member
-27 EHFTHPPISSY
+27 EHFTHAPISSY
-38 ISLPEIQYFDY
+38 ISLPEIQYFDH

-97 LLKIGFDATG
+97 LLKIGFDSTG
-107 VNDSMREFHNQ
+107 INDSLREFHNQ

-129 DVSSRGTIGLIE
+129 DVSARGTIGLVE
-141 RVHPILNRAEFMSVA
+141 RVHPILNRAEFASVA

-184 GLRDGFGPVL
+184 GLRDGFGPAL
-194 LDFPYLYE
+194 LDYPYVYE

-210 NKPLPDGTKCKG
+210 NKPLPDGTLCKG
-222 LIDYDAGF
+222 FIEYDEGF

-256 TKDYLNQ
+256 TKDYLTQQ
-263 RGRRI
+263 RGRRT

-274 QIMRND
+274 QIKRSD

-305 KELKVNVDFGHN
+305 KELKVNINFGHN
-317 HDKIMAQAAN
+317 RDKIMAQAEN
-327 SKHHR
+327 SKYR
-332 NFQPQQKMVQR
+332 SNSFQPQQKMIQR
-343 GDNENVVH
+343 GETNSDES
-351 TGNGSSY
+351 GNNNSSVAISNDRSNN
-358 NSNDSGSVGRS
+358 NSNTDFI
-369 GVNGNT
+369 NN
-375 SAAYGN
+375 N
-381 KGGNDQGRDLL
+381 KEYREQGRDLL

-398 MGILGYND
+398 MDVLGYKD
-406 ISGRLKRMS
+406 IAGRLKRMS

-422 INIEVEDF
+422 LNIELSDF
-430 KQRCRRLVLRE
+430 KQRCRRLVIRE
-441 FSDIE
+441 FPDIE
-446 IKRSYDFE
+446 VKKSYDFD
-454 SLDQKYFNPEIP
+454 SLDKKYFNPEIP
-466 YYNQIDKENDSID
+466 YYSQIDRENDSND

-491 YAEKA
+491 YLTKNTQPQTNNIAK
-496 EKESATSK
+496 S
-504 PKIPDINDPNAVW
+504 KIPDINDPNAVW
-517 APPMTHKV
+517 VPPMNHTV

-536 ANQLHIDHSVENAN
+536 ANQLHIDRSIEKAN
-550 AGGEMKVEVKQ
+550 AGGEMKVAIKQ
-561 EELEQQPESAPKV
+561 EEPEQDTESTTET
-574 VSEDGLTVE
+574 VSNNKEPNRDSHET
-583 MNGKTYHKAEY
+583 EY
-594 FDKKD
+594 FEKKE
-599 VALSDTPEDLTSAT
+599 VSLSDKVEDLTSAT
-613 DRAKIKEFMMDE
+613 DRAKITEFMMNE
-625 TSDFLDGFDKD
+625 ASDFLDGFLIDAV
-636 SATNEEIKEFV
+636 SNEELKMYV
-647 QEYLTEQCLKKYS
+647 KEYLTEQCLKKYS

-669 MVKEF
+669 MVEEF
-674 VEENHM
+674 VEENNNE
-680 DIADTIHDEA
+680 IVGSDEPEK
-690 VRKKVASQV
+690 RTSS
-699 TPNAIS
+699 PIS
-705 VEELRKIEY
+705 VEELRNIEY

>member
-27 EHFTHPPISSY
+27 EHFTHAPISSY
-38 ISLPEIQYFDY
+38 ISLSEIQYFDY

-97 LLKIGFDATG
+97 LLKIGFDSTG
-107 VNDSMREFHNQ
+107 INDSLREFHNQ

-129 DVSSRGTIGLIE
+129 DVSARGTIGLVE
-141 RVHPILNRAEFMSVA
+141 RVHPILNRAEFTSVA

-194 LDFPYLYE
+194 LDYPYVYE

-210 NKPLPDGTKCKG
+210 NKPLPDGTLCKG
-222 LIDYDAGF
+222 LIDYDEGF
-230 NTLVCEL
+230 NTLVCER

-256 TKDYLNQ
+256 TKDYLTQQ
-263 RGRRI
+263 RGRRT

-274 QIMRND
+274 QIKRSD
-280 GSTYGDDLSVNVKED
+280 GSTYGDDLSINVKED

-305 KELKVNVDFGHN
+305 KELKVNINFGHN
-317 HDKIMAQAAN
+317 RDKIMAQAEN
-327 SKHHR
+327 SKYR
-332 NFQPQQKMVQR
+332 SSGFQPQQKMIQR
-343 GDNENVVH
+343 GETNNDES
-351 TGNGSSY
+351 GNNNSSVAISNDRSNI
-358 NSNDSGSVGRS
+358 NSNTDFIS
-369 GVNGNT
+369 N
-375 SAAYGN
+375 N
-381 KGGNDQGRDLL
+381 KEYREQGRDLL

-398 MGILGYND
+398 MDVLGYKD
-406 ISGRLKRMS
+406 IAGRLKRMS

-422 INIEVEDF
+422 LNIELSDF
-430 KQRCRRLVLRE
+430 KQRCRRLTIRE
-441 FSDIE
+441 FPDIE
-446 IKRSYDFE
+446 VKKPYDFD
-454 SLDQKYFNPEIP
+454 SLDKKYFNPEIP
-466 YYNQIDKENDSID
+466 YYSQIDRENDSND

-491 YAEKA
+491 YLTKNTQHTQPNNAAK
-496 EKESATSK
+496 S
-504 PKIPDINDPNAVW
+504 KIPDINDPNAVW
-517 APPMTHKV
+517 VPPMNHTV

-536 ANQLHIDHSVENAN
+536 ANQLHIDRSIEKAN
-550 AGGEMKVEVKQ
+550 AGGEMKVAIKQ
-561 EELEQQPESAPKV
+561 EEPEQDTESTTKI
-574 VSEDGLTVE
+574 VSNNEEPIERDSHET
-583 MNGKTYHKAEY
+583 EY
-594 FDKKD
+594 FEKKE
-599 VALSDTPEDLTSAT
+599 VSLSDKVEDLTSAT
-613 DRAKIKEFMMDE
+613 DRAKITEFMMNE
-625 TSDFLDGFDKD
+625 ASDFLDGFLRDAV
-636 SATNEEIKEFV
+636 SNEELKMYV
-647 QEYLTEQCLKKYS
+647 KEYLTEQCLKKYS

-669 MVKEF
+669 MVEEF
-674 VEENHM
+674 VEENNNE
-680 DIADTIHDEA
+680 IVGSDEPEK
-690 VRKKVASQV
+690 RTSS
-699 TPNAIS
+699 PIS
-705 VEELRKIEY
+705 VEELRNIEY

>member
-27 EHFTHPPISSY
+27 EHFTHAPISSY
-38 ISLPEIQYFDY
+38 ISLPEIQYFDH

-97 LLKIGFDATG
+97 LLKIGFDSTG
-107 VNDSMREFHNQ
+107 INDSLREFHNQ

-129 DVSSRGTIGLIE
+129 DVSARGTIGLVE
-141 RVHPILNRAEFMSVA
+141 RVHPILNRAEFISIA

-194 LDFPYLYE
+194 LDYPYVYE

-210 NKPLPDGTKCKG
+210 NKPLPDGTLCKG
-222 LIDYDAGF
+222 LIDYDEGF

-256 TKDYLNQ
+256 TKDYLTQQ
-263 RGRRI
+263 RGRRT

-274 QIMRND
+274 QIKRSD

-305 KELKVNVDFGHN
+305 KELKVNINFGHN
-317 HDKIMAQAAN
+317 RDKIMAQAEN
-327 SKHHR
+327 SKYR
-332 NFQPQQKMVQR
+332 SNSFQPQQKMIQR
-343 GDNENVVH
+343 GETNVE
-351 TGNGSSY
+351 SSNN
-358 NSNDSGSVGRS
+358 NSNIDFI
-369 GVNGNT
+369 NN
-375 SAAYGN
+375 N
-381 KGGNDQGRDLL
+381 KEYREQGRDLL

-398 MGILGYND
+398 MDVLGYKD
-406 ISGRLKRMS
+406 IAGRLKRMS

-422 INIEVEDF
+422 LNIELSDF
-430 KQRCRRLVLRE
+430 KQRCRRLVIRE
-441 FSDIE
+441 FPDIE
-446 IKRSYDFE
+446 VKKSYDFD
-454 SLDQKYFNPEIP
+454 SLDKKYFNPEIP
-466 YYNQIDKENDSID
+466 YYSQIDRENDSND

-491 YAEKA
+491 YLTKNTQHTQPNNAAK
-496 EKESATSK
+496 S
-504 PKIPDINDPNAVW
+504 KIPDINDPNAVW
-517 APPMTHKV
+517 VPPMNHTV

-536 ANQLHIDHSVENAN
+536 ANQLHIDRSIEKAN
-550 AGGEMKVEVKQ
+550 AGGEMKVAIKQ
-561 EELEQQPESAPKV
+561 EEPEQDTESTTET
-574 VSEDGLTVE
+574 VSNNEEPNRDSHET
-583 MNGKTYHKAEY
+583 EY
-594 FDKKD
+594 FEKKE
-599 VALSDTPEDLTSAT
+599 VSLSDKVEDLTSAT
-613 DRAKIKEFMMDE
+613 DRAKITEFMMNE
-625 TSDFLDGFDKD
+625 ASDFLDGFLRDAV
-636 SATNEEIKEFV
+636 SNEELKMYV
-647 QEYLTEQCLKKYS
+647 KEYLTEQCLKKYS

-669 MVKEF
+669 MVEEF
-674 VEENHM
+674 VEENNNE
-680 DIADTIHDEA
+680 IVGSDEPEK
-690 VRKKVASQV
+690 RTSS
-699 TPNAIS
+699 PIS
-705 VEELRKIEY
+705 VEELRNIEY

>member
-27 EHFTHPPISSY
+27 EHFTHAPISSY
-38 ISLPEIQYFDY
+38 ISLPEIQYFDH

-97 LLKIGFDATG
+97 LLKIGFDSTG
-107 VNDSMREFHNQ
+107 INDSLREFHNQ

-129 DVSSRGTIGLIE
+129 DVSARGTIGLVE
-141 RVHPILNRAEFMSVA
+141 RVHPILNRAEFTSVA

-194 LDFPYLYE
+194 LDYPYVYE

-210 NKPLPDGTKCKG
+210 NKPLPDGTLCKG
-222 LIDYDAGF
+222 LIDYDDGF

-256 TKDYLNQ
+256 TKDYLTQQ
-263 RGRRI
+263 RGRRT

-274 QIMRND
+274 QIKRSD

-305 KELKVNVDFGHN
+305 KELKVNINFGHN
-317 HDKIMAQAAN
+317 RDKIMAQAEN
-327 SKHHR
+327 SKYR
-332 NFQPQQKMVQR
+332 SSGFQPQQKMIQR
-343 GDNENVVH
+343 GETNNDEG
-351 TGNGSSY
+351 GNSSSSVAI
-358 NSNDSGSVGRS
+358 SNDRS
-369 GVNGNT
+369 NSYSNT
-375 SAAYGN
+375 DFINNN
-381 KGGNDQGRDLL
+381 KEYREQGRDLL

-398 MGILGYND
+398 MDVLGYKD
-406 ISGRLKRMS
+406 IAGRLKRMS

-422 INIEVEDF
+422 LNIELSDF
-430 KQRCRRLVLRE
+430 KQRCRRLVIRE
-441 FSDIE
+441 FPDIE
-446 IKRSYDFE
+446 VKKSYDFD
-454 SLDQKYFNPEIP
+454 SLDKKYFNPEIP
-466 YYNQIDKENDSID
+466 YYIQIDRENDSND

-491 YAEKA
+491 YLTKNTQPQTNNIAK
-496 EKESATSK
+496 S
-504 PKIPDINDPNAVW
+504 KIPDINDPNAVW
-517 APPMTHKV
+517 VPPMNHTV

-536 ANQLHIDHSVENAN
+536 ANQLHIDRSIEKAN
-550 AGGEMKVEVKQ
+550 AGGEMKVEIKQ
-561 EELEQQPESAPKV
+561 EEPEQDTESTTKIISNNEEPI
-574 VSEDGLTVE
+574 ERD
-583 MNGKTYHKAEY
+583 YHETEY
-594 FDKKD
+594 FEKKE
-599 VALSDTPEDLTSAT
+599 VSLSDKVEDLTSAT
-613 DRAKIKEFMMDE
+613 DRAKITEFMMNE
-625 TSDFLDGFDKD
+625 ASDFLDGFLRDAV
-636 SATNEEIKEFV
+636 SNEELKMYV
-647 QEYLTEQCLKKYS
+647 KEYLTEQCLKKYS

-669 MVKEF
+669 MVEEF
-674 VEENHM
+674 VEENNNE
-680 DIADTIHDEA
+680 IVGNEEPEKRT
-690 VRKKVASQV
+690 SS
-699 TPNAIS
+699 PIS
-705 VEELRKIEY
+705 VEELRNIEY

>member
-1 MSVPMRNSDIAAL
+1 MSVPMRNSDIASL
-14 YFRRRLED
+14 YFRRRLEE

-27 EHFTHPPISSY
+27 EHFTHAPISSY

-73 PKGFIYMTAGTNRVV
+73 PKGFIYMAAGTNRVV

-97 LLKIGFDATG
+97 LLKIGFDSTG
-107 VNDSMREFHNQ
+107 VNDSTREFYNQ
-118 EVLKPFVPKVF
+118 EVLKPFVPKMF
-129 DVSSRGTIGLIE
+129 DVSPRGTIGLIE

-194 LDFPYLYE
+194 LDYPYVYE

-210 NKPLPDGTKCKG
+210 NKPLPDGSLCKG
-222 LIDYDAGF
+222 LIDYDDGC
-230 NTLVCEL
+230 NTLVCEA

-274 QIMRND
+274 QIKRRD

-295 VVMKRHTTYS
+295 VVMKRHTVYN
-305 KELKVNVDFGHN
+305 KELKVNINLGHN
-317 HDKIMAQAAN
+317 HDKIMTKVEN
-327 SKHHR
+327 SNPHR
-332 NFQPQQKMVQR
+332 NFQPQKKMIQR
-343 GDNENVVH
+343 GDSNNAENV
-351 TGNGSSY
+351 
-358 NSNDSGSVGRS
+358 NSNTRNIVNRS
-369 GVNGNT
+369 SFNGGTPVVNDNRE
-375 SAAYGN
+375 YN
-381 KGGNDQGRDLL
+381 EQGRDLL

-398 MGILGYND
+398 MDILGYKD

-422 INIEVEDF
+422 INIEVNDF
-430 KQRCRRLVLRE
+430 KQRCRRFVLRE
-441 FSDIE
+441 FPDIE
-446 IKRSYDFE
+446 AKKSYDFD
-454 SLDQKYFNPEIP
+454 SLDKKYFNPKIP
-466 YYNQIDKENDSID
+466 FYNQIDKENDSID

-491 YAEKA
+491 YLEEEEKS
-496 EKESATSK
+496 KATN
-504 PKIPDINDPNAVW
+504 PKSSIPDINDPNAVW
-517 APPMTHKV
+517 VPPITHNT
-525 SNQEPIDPKLM
+525 SDEEPIDPQFM
-536 ANQLHIDHSVENAN
+536 ANQLYIDHSIEKAI
-550 AGGEMKVEVKQ
+550 AGGEMKVNIKKEDPK
-561 EELEQQPESAPKV
+561 EQKESTDKN
-574 VSEDGLTVE
+574 VSVDISTVE
-583 MNGKTYHKAEY
+583 EDNHESDY
-594 FDKKD
+594 FDKKEI
-599 VALSDTPEDLTSAT
+599 ALSDTAEDVTSAT
-613 DRAKIKEFMMDE
+613 DRAKIIEFMMNE
-625 TSDFLDGFDKD
+625 TSDFLDGIEKG
-636 SATNEEIKEFV
+636 SITNNEIKAFV

-674 VEENHM
+674 VEENNM
-680 DIADTIHDEA
+680 DIVDTASYETEKKEA
-690 VRKKVASQV
+690 NKANS
-699 TPNAIS
+699 IS
-705 VEELRKIEY
+705 VEELRNIEY

>member
-27 EHFTHPPISSY
+27 EHFTHAPISSY
-38 ISLPEIQYFDY
+38 ISLPEIQYFDH

-97 LLKIGFDATG
+97 LLKIGFDSTG
-107 VNDSMREFHNQ
+107 INDSLREFHNQ

-129 DVSSRGTIGLIE
+129 DVSARGTIGLVE
-141 RVHPILNRAEFMSVA
+141 RVHPILNRAEFTSVA

-194 LDFPYLYE
+194 LDYPYVYE

-210 NKPLPDGTKCKG
+210 NKPLPDGTLCKG
-222 LIDYDAGF
+222 LIDYDEGF

-256 TKDYLNQ
+256 TKDYLTQQ
-263 RGRRI
+263 RGRRT

-274 QIMRND
+274 QIKRSD

-305 KELKVNVDFGHN
+305 KELKVNINFGHN
-317 HDKIMAQAAN
+317 RDKIMAQAEN
-327 SKHHR
+327 SKYR
-332 NFQPQQKMVQR
+332 SNSFQPQQKMIQR
-343 GDNENVVH
+343 GETNSDES
-351 TGNGSSY
+351 GNNNSSVAI
-358 NSNDSGSVGRS
+358 SNDRS
-369 GVNGNT
+369 NSYSNT
-375 SAAYGN
+375 DFINNN
-381 KGGNDQGRDLL
+381 KEYREQGRDLL

-398 MGILGYND
+398 MDVLGYKD
-406 ISGRLKRMS
+406 IAGRLKRMS

-422 INIEVEDF
+422 LNIELSDF
-430 KQRCRRLVLRE
+430 KQRCRRLVIRE
-441 FSDIE
+441 FPDIE
-446 IKRSYDFE
+446 VKKSYDFD
-454 SLDQKYFNPEIP
+454 SLDKKYFNPEIP
-466 YYNQIDKENDSID
+466 YYSQIDRENDSND

-491 YAEKA
+491 YLTKNTQPQTNNIAK
-496 EKESATSK
+496 S
-504 PKIPDINDPNAVW
+504 KIPDINDPNAVW
-517 APPMTHKV
+517 VPPMNHTV

-536 ANQLHIDHSVENAN
+536 ANQLHIDRSIEKAN
-550 AGGEMKVEVKQ
+550 AGGEMKVAIKQ
-561 EELEQQPESAPKV
+561 EEPEQDTESTTKIISNNEEPNRD
-574 VSEDGLTVE
+574 SHET
-583 MNGKTYHKAEY
+583 EY
-594 FDKKD
+594 FEKKE
-599 VALSDTPEDLTSAT
+599 VSLSDKVEDLTSAT
-613 DRAKIKEFMMDE
+613 DRAKITEFMMNE
-625 TSDFLDGFDKD
+625 ASDFLDGFLRDAV
-636 SATNEEIKEFV
+636 SNEELKMYV
-647 QEYLTEQCLKKYS
+647 KEYLTEQCLKKYS

-669 MVKEF
+669 MVEEF
-674 VEENHM
+674 VEENNNE
-680 DIADTIHDEA
+680 IVGSDEPEK
-690 VRKKVASQV
+690 RTSS
-699 TPNAIS
+699 PIS
-705 VEELRKIEY
+705 VEELRNIEY

>member
-27 EHFTHPPISSY
+27 EHFTHAPISSY
-38 ISLPEIQYFDY
+38 ISLPEIQYFDH

-97 LLKIGFDATG
+97 LLKIGFDSTG
-107 VNDSMREFHNQ
+107 INDSLREFHNQ

-129 DVSSRGTIGLIE
+129 DVSARGTIGLVE
-141 RVHPILNRAEFMSVA
+141 RVHPILNRAEFTSVA

-194 LDFPYLYE
+194 LDYPYVYE

-210 NKPLPDGTKCKG
+210 NKPLQDGTLCKG
-222 LIDYDAGF
+222 LIDYDEGF

-256 TKDYLNQ
+256 TKEYLNQ
-263 RGRRI
+263 RGRRF

-274 QIMRND
+274 QIKRRD

-305 KELKVNVDFGHN
+305 KELKVSVNFGHN
-317 HDKIMAQAAN
+317 RDKIMAQADN
-327 SKHHR
+327 SKYHS
-332 NFQPQQKMVQR
+332 NSFQPQQKMIQR
-343 GDNENVVH
+343 GETNAES
-351 TGNGSSY
+351 GNNSSSVDIGNDRSNI
-358 NSNDSGSVGRS
+358 NSNTDFI
-369 GVNGNT
+369 NN
-375 SAAYGN
+375 N
-381 KGGNDQGRDLL
+381 KEYREQGRDLL

-398 MGILGYND
+398 MDVLGYKD
-406 ISGRLKRMS
+406 IAGRLKRMS

-422 INIEVEDF
+422 LNIEVSDF
-430 KQRCRRLVLRE
+430 KQRCRRLAIRE
-441 FSDIE
+441 FPDIE
-446 IKRSYDFE
+446 VKKSYDFD
-454 SLDQKYFNPEIP
+454 SLDKKYFNPEIP
-466 YYNQIDKENDSID
+466 YYSQINKENDSND

-491 YAEKA
+491 YLTKNNQYTQPQPNNAAK
-496 EKESATSK
+496 S
-504 PKIPDINDPNAVW
+504 KIPDINDPNAVW
-517 APPMTHKV
+517 VPLMNHTV

-536 ANQLHIDHSVENAN
+536 ANQLHIDRSIEKAN
-550 AGGEMKVEVKQ
+550 AGGEMNVAIKQ
-561 EELEQQPESAPKV
+561 EETEQDTESATKI
-574 VSEDGLTVE
+574 VSNNEESIERESHET
-583 MNGKTYHKAEY
+583 EY
-594 FDKKD
+594 FEKKE
-599 VALSDTPEDLTSAT
+599 VSLSDKTEDLTSAT
-613 DRAKIKEFMMDE
+613 DRAKITEFMMNE
-625 TSDFLDGFDKD
+625 ASDFLDGFLRDAV
-636 SATNEEIKEFV
+636 SNEELKMYV
-647 QEYLTEQCLKKYS
+647 KEYLTEQCLKKYS

-669 MVKEF
+669 MVEEF
-674 VEENHM
+674 VEENNNE
-680 DIADTIHDEA
+680 IVGTDEPE
-690 VRKKVASQV
+690 KKTSS
-699 TPNAIS
+699 PIS
-705 VEELRKIEY
+705 VEELRNIEY

>member
-27 EHFTHPPISSY
+27 EHFTHAPISSY
-38 ISLPEIQYFDY
+38 ISLPEIQYFDH

-97 LLKIGFDATG
+97 LLKIGFDSTG
-107 VNDSMREFHNQ
+107 INDSLREFHNQ

-129 DVSSRGTIGLIE
+129 DVSARGTIGLVE
-141 RVHPILNRAEFMSVA
+141 RVHPILNRAEFTSVA

-194 LDFPYLYE
+194 LDYPYVYE

-210 NKPLPDGTKCKG
+210 NKPLPDGTLCKG
-222 LIDYDAGF
+222 LIDYDEGF
-230 NTLVCEL
+230 NTLVCER

-256 TKDYLNQ
+256 TKDYLTQQ
-263 RGRRI
+263 RGRRT

-274 QIMRND
+274 QIKRSD
-280 GSTYGDDLSVNVKED
+280 GSTYGDDLSINVKED

-305 KELKVNVDFGHN
+305 KELKVNINFGHN
-317 HDKIMAQAAN
+317 RDKIMAQAEN
-327 SKHHR
+327 SKYR
-332 NFQPQQKMVQR
+332 SNSFQPQQKMIQR
-343 GDNENVVH
+343 GETNNDES
-351 TGNGSSY
+351 GNNNSSVAISNDRSNI
-358 NSNDSGSVGRS
+358 NSNTDFIS
-369 GVNGNT
+369 N
-375 SAAYGN
+375 N
-381 KGGNDQGRDLL
+381 KEYREQGRDLL

-398 MGILGYND
+398 MDVLGYKD
-406 ISGRLKRMS
+406 IAGRLKRMS

-422 INIEVEDF
+422 LNIELSDF
-430 KQRCRRLVLRE
+430 KQRCRRLVIRE
-441 FSDIE
+441 FPDIE
-446 IKRSYDFE
+446 VKKSYDFD
-454 SLDQKYFNPEIP
+454 SLDKKYFNPEIP
-466 YYNQIDKENDSID
+466 YYSQIDKENDSND

-491 YAEKA
+491 YLTKNTQPQTNNIAK
-496 EKESATSK
+496 S
-504 PKIPDINDPNAVW
+504 KIPDINDPNAVW
-517 APPMTHKV
+517 VPPMNHTV

-536 ANQLHIDHSVENAN
+536 ANQLHIDHSIEKAN
-550 AGGEMKVEVKQ
+550 AGGEMKVAIKQ
-561 EELEQQPESAPKV
+561 KEPEQDTESTTETVSNNEEPNRDSHE
-574 VSEDGLTVE
+574 T
-583 MNGKTYHKAEY
+583 EY
-594 FDKKD
+594 FEKKE
-599 VALSDTPEDLTSAT
+599 VSLSDKVEDLTSAT
-613 DRAKIKEFMMDE
+613 DRAKITEFMMNE
-625 TSDFLDGFDKD
+625 ASDFLDGFLRDAV
-636 SATNEEIKEFV
+636 SNEELKMYV
-647 QEYLTEQCLKKYS
+647 KEYLTEQCLKKYS

-669 MVKEF
+669 MVEEF
-674 VEENHM
+674 VEENNNE
-680 DIADTIHDEA
+680 IVGTDEPEK
-690 VRKKVASQV
+690 RTSS
-699 TPNAIS
+699 PIS
-705 VEELRKIEY
+705 VEELRNIEY

>member
-27 EHFTHPPISSY
+27 EHFTHAPISSY
-38 ISLPEIQYFDY
+38 ISLPEIQYFDH

-97 LLKIGFDATG
+97 LLKIGFDSTG
-107 VNDSMREFHNQ
+107 INDSLREFHNQ

-129 DVSSRGTIGLIE
+129 DVSARGTIGLVE
-141 RVHPILNRAEFMSVA
+141 RVHPILNRAEFTSVA

-194 LDFPYLYE
+194 LDYPYVYE

-210 NKPLPDGTKCKG
+210 NKPLPDGTLCKG
-222 LIDYDAGF
+222 LIDYDEGF
-230 NTLVCEL
+230 NTLVCER

-256 TKDYLNQ
+256 TKDYLTQQ
-263 RGRRI
+263 RGRRT

-274 QIMRND
+274 QIKRSD
-280 GSTYGDDLSVNVKED
+280 GSTYGDDLSINVKED

-305 KELKVNVDFGHN
+305 KELKVNINFGHN
-317 HDKIMAQAAN
+317 RDKIMAQAEN
-327 SKHHR
+327 SKYR
-332 NFQPQQKMVQR
+332 SSGFQPQQKMIQR
-343 GDNENVVH
+343 GETNNDES
-351 TGNGSSY
+351 GNNNSSVAISNDRSNI
-358 NSNDSGSVGRS
+358 NSNTDFIS
-369 GVNGNT
+369 N
-375 SAAYGN
+375 N
-381 KGGNDQGRDLL
+381 KEYREQGRDLL

-398 MGILGYND
+398 MDVLGYKD
-406 ISGRLKRMS
+406 IAGRLKRMS

-422 INIEVEDF
+422 LNIELSDF
-430 KQRCRRLVLRE
+430 KQRCRRLTIRE
-441 FSDIE
+441 FPDIE
-446 IKRSYDFE
+446 VKKPYDFD
-454 SLDQKYFNPEIP
+454 SLDKKYFNPEIP
-466 YYNQIDKENDSID
+466 YYSQIDRENDSND

-491 YAEKA
+491 YLTKNTQHTQPNNAAK
-496 EKESATSK
+496 S
-504 PKIPDINDPNAVW
+504 KIPDINDPNAVW
-517 APPMTHKV
+517 VPPMNHTV

-536 ANQLHIDHSVENAN
+536 ANQLHIDRSIEKAN
-550 AGGEMKVEVKQ
+550 AGGEMKVAIKQ
-561 EELEQQPESAPKV
+561 EEPEQDTESTTKI
-574 VSEDGLTVE
+574 VSNNEEPIERDSHET
-583 MNGKTYHKAEY
+583 EY
-594 FDKKD
+594 FEKKE
-599 VALSDTPEDLTSAT
+599 VSLSDKVEDLTSAT
-613 DRAKIKEFMMDE
+613 DRAKITEFMMNE
-625 TSDFLDGFDKD
+625 ASDFLDGFLRDAV
-636 SATNEEIKEFV
+636 SNEELKMYV
-647 QEYLTEQCLKKYS
+647 KEYLTEQCLKKYS

-669 MVKEF
+669 MVEEF
-674 VEENHM
+674 VEENNNE
-680 DIADTIHDEA
+680 IVGSDEPEK
-690 VRKKVASQV
+690 RTSS
-699 TPNAIS
+699 PIS
-705 VEELRKIEY
+705 VEELRNIEY

>member
-27 EHFTHPPISSY
+27 EHFTHAPISSY
-38 ISLPEIQYFDY
+38 ISLPEIQYFDH

-97 LLKIGFDATG
+97 LLKIGFDSTG
-107 VNDSMREFHNQ
+107 INDSLREFHNQ

-129 DVSSRGTIGLIE
+129 DVSARGTIGLVE
-141 RVHPILNRAEFMSVA
+141 RVHPILNRAEFTSVA

-194 LDFPYLYE
+194 LDYPYVYE

-210 NKPLPDGTKCKG
+210 NKPLPDGTLCKG
-222 LIDYDAGF
+222 LIDYDEGF
-230 NTLVCEL
+230 NTLVCER

-256 TKDYLNQ
+256 TKDYLTQQ
-263 RGRRI
+263 RGRRT

-274 QIMRND
+274 QIKRSD

-305 KELKVNVDFGHN
+305 KELKVNINFGHN
-317 HDKIMAQAAN
+317 RDKIMAQAEN
-327 SKHHR
+327 SKYR
-332 NFQPQQKMVQR
+332 SSGFQPQQKMIQR
-343 GDNENVVH
+343 GETNNDES
-351 TGNGSSY
+351 GNNNSSVAISNDRSNI
-358 NSNDSGSVGRS
+358 NSNTDFIS
-369 GVNGNT
+369 N
-375 SAAYGN
+375 N
-381 KGGNDQGRDLL
+381 KEYREQGRDLL

-398 MGILGYND
+398 MDVLGYKD
-406 ISGRLKRMS
+406 IAGRLKRMS

-422 INIEVEDF
+422 LNIELSDF
-430 KQRCRRLVLRE
+430 KQRCRRLVIRE
-441 FSDIE
+441 FPDIE
-446 IKRSYDFE
+446 VKKSYDFD
-454 SLDQKYFNPEIP
+454 SLDKKYFNPEIP
-466 YYNQIDKENDSID
+466 YYSQIDKENDSND

-491 YAEKA
+491 YLTKNTQHTQPNNIAK
-496 EKESATSK
+496 S
-504 PKIPDINDPNAVW
+504 KIPDINDPNAVW
-517 APPMTHKV
+517 VPPMNHTV

-536 ANQLHIDHSVENAN
+536 ANQLHIDRSIEKAN
-550 AGGEMKVEVKQ
+550 AGGEMKVAIKQ
-561 EELEQQPESAPKV
+561 EEPEQDTESTTKI
-574 VSEDGLTVE
+574 VSNNEEPIERDSHET
-583 MNGKTYHKAEY
+583 EY
-594 FDKKD
+594 FEKKE
-599 VALSDTPEDLTSAT
+599 VSLSDKVEDLTSAT
-613 DRAKIKEFMMDE
+613 DRAKITEFMMNE
-625 TSDFLDGFDKD
+625 ASDFLDGFLRDAV
-636 SATNEEIKEFV
+636 SNEELKMYV
-647 QEYLTEQCLKKYS
+647 KEYLTEQCLKKYS

-669 MVKEF
+669 MVEEF
-674 VEENHM
+674 VEENNNE
-680 DIADTIHDEA
+680 IVGTDEPEK
-690 VRKKVASQV
+690 RTSS
-699 TPNAIS
+699 PIS
-705 VEELRKIEY
+705 VEELRNIEY

>member
-27 EHFTHPPISSY
+27 EHFTHAPISSY
-38 ISLPEIQYFDY
+38 ISLPEIQYFDH

-97 LLKIGFDATG
+97 LLKIGFDSTG
-107 VNDSMREFHNQ
+107 INDSLREFHNQ

-129 DVSSRGTIGLIE
+129 DVSARGTIGLVE
-141 RVHPILNRAEFMSVA
+141 RVHPILNRAEFTSVA

-194 LDFPYLYE
+194 LDYPYVYE

-210 NKPLPDGTKCKG
+210 NKPLPDGTLCKG
-222 LIDYDAGF
+222 LIDYDEGF
-230 NTLVCEL
+230 NTLVCER

-256 TKDYLNQ
+256 TKDYLTQQ
-263 RGRRI
+263 RGRRT

-274 QIMRND
+274 QIKRSD

-305 KELKVNVDFGHN
+305 KELKVNINFGHN
-317 HDKIMAQAAN
+317 RDKIMAQAEN
-327 SKHHR
+327 SKYR
-332 NFQPQQKMVQR
+332 SNSFQPQQKMIQR
-343 GDNENVVH
+343 GETNSDES
-351 TGNGSSY
+351 GNNNSSVAI
-358 NSNDSGSVGRS
+358 SNDRS
-369 GVNGNT
+369 NSYSNT
-375 SAAYGN
+375 DFINNN
-381 KGGNDQGRDLL
+381 KEYREQGRDLL

-398 MGILGYND
+398 MDVLGYKD
-406 ISGRLKRMS
+406 IAGRLKRMS

-422 INIEVEDF
+422 LNIELSDF
-430 KQRCRRLVLRE
+430 KQRCRRFTIRE
-441 FSDIE
+441 FPDIE
-446 IKRSYDFE
+446 VKKPYDFD
-454 SLDQKYFNPEIP
+454 SLDKKYFNPEIP
-466 YYNQIDKENDSID
+466 YYSQIDRENDSND

-491 YAEKA
+491 YLTKNTQHTQPNNAAK
-496 EKESATSK
+496 S
-504 PKIPDINDPNAVW
+504 KIPDINDPNAVW
-517 APPMTHKV
+517 VPPMNHTV

-536 ANQLHIDHSVENAN
+536 ANQLHIDRSIEKAN
-550 AGGEMKVEVKQ
+550 AGGEMKVAIKQ
-561 EELEQQPESAPKV
+561 EEPEQDTESTTET
-574 VSEDGLTVE
+574 VSNNEEQIERESHET
-583 MNGKTYHKAEY
+583 EY
-594 FDKKD
+594 FEKKE
-599 VALSDTPEDLTSAT
+599 VSLSDKVEDLTSAT
-613 DRAKIKEFMMDE
+613 DRAKITEFMMNE
-625 TSDFLDGFDKD
+625 ASDFLDGFLRDAV
-636 SATNEEIKEFV
+636 SNEELKMYV
-647 QEYLTEQCLKKYS
+647 KEYLTEQCLKKYS

-669 MVKEF
+669 MVEEF
-674 VEENHM
+674 VEENNNE
-680 DIADTIHDEA
+680 IVGNEEPEKRT
-690 VRKKVASQV
+690 SS
-699 TPNAIS
+699 PIS
-705 VEELRKIEY
+705 VEELRNIEY

>member
-27 EHFTHPPISSY
+27 EHFTHAPISSY
-38 ISLPEIQYFDY
+38 ISLPEIQYFDH

-97 LLKIGFDATG
+97 LLKIGFDSTG
-107 VNDSMREFHNQ
+107 INDSLREFHNQ

-129 DVSSRGTIGLIE
+129 DVSARGTIGLVE
-141 RVHPILNRAEFMSVA
+141 RVHPILNRAEFTSVA

-194 LDFPYLYE
+194 LDYPYVYE

-210 NKPLPDGTKCKG
+210 NKPLPDGTLCKG
-222 LIDYDAGF
+222 LIDYDEGF

-256 TKDYLNQ
+256 TKDYLTQQ
-263 RGRRI
+263 RGRRT

-274 QIMRND
+274 QIKRSD

-305 KELKVNVDFGHN
+305 KELKVNINFGHN
-317 HDKIMAQAAN
+317 RDKIMAQAEN
-327 SKHHR
+327 SKYR
-332 NFQPQQKMVQR
+332 SSGFQPQQKMIQR
-343 GDNENVVH
+343 GETNNNES
-351 TGNGSSY
+351 GNNNSSVAISNDRSNI
-358 NSNDSGSVGRS
+358 NSNTDFIS
-369 GVNGNT
+369 N
-375 SAAYGN
+375 N
-381 KGGNDQGRDLL
+381 KEYREQGRDLL

-398 MGILGYND
+398 MDVLGYKD
-406 ISGRLKRMS
+406 IAGRLKRMS

-422 INIEVEDF
+422 LNIELSDF
-430 KQRCRRLVLRE
+430 KQRCRRLVIRE
-441 FSDIE
+441 FPDIE
-446 IKRSYDFE
+446 VKKSYDFD
-454 SLDQKYFNPEIP
+454 SLDKKYFNPEIP
-466 YYNQIDKENDSID
+466 YYSQIDRENDSND

-491 YAEKA
+491 YLTKNTQHTQPNNAAK
-496 EKESATSK
+496 S
-504 PKIPDINDPNAVW
+504 KIPDINDPNAVW
-517 APPMTHKV
+517 VPPMNHTV

-536 ANQLHIDHSVENAN
+536 ANQLHIDRSIEKAN
-550 AGGEMKVEVKQ
+550 AGGEMKVAIKQ
-561 EELEQQPESAPKV
+561 EEPEQDTESTTET
-574 VSEDGLTVE
+574 VSNNEEPIERESHET
-583 MNGKTYHKAEY
+583 EY
-594 FDKKD
+594 FEKKE
-599 VALSDTPEDLTSAT
+599 VSLSDKVEDLTSAT
-613 DRAKIKEFMMDE
+613 DRAKITEFMMNE
-625 TSDFLDGFDKD
+625 ASDFLDGFLRDAV
-636 SATNEEIKEFV
+636 SNEELKMYV
-647 QEYLTEQCLKKYS
+647 KEYLTEQCLKKYS

-669 MVKEF
+669 MVEEF
-674 VEENHM
+674 VEENNNE
-680 DIADTIHDEA
+680 IVGIDEPEK
-690 VRKKVASQV
+690 RTSS
-699 TPNAIS
+699 PIS
-705 VEELRKIEY
+705 VEELRNIEY

>member
-1 MSVPMRNSDIAAL
+1 MSVPMRNSDIASL
-14 YFRRRLED
+14 YFRRRLEE

-27 EHFTHPPISSY
+27 EHFTHAPISSY

-73 PKGFIYMTAGTNRVV
+73 PKGFIYMAAGTNRVV

-97 LLKIGFDATG
+97 LLKIGFDSTG
-107 VNDSMREFHNQ
+107 VNDSTREFYNQ
-118 EVLKPFVPKVF
+118 EVLKPFVPKMF
-129 DVSSRGTIGLIE
+129 DVSPRGTIGLIE

-194 LDFPYLYE
+194 LDYPYVYE

-210 NKPLPDGTKCKG
+210 NKPLPDGSLCKG
-222 LIDYDAGF
+222 LIDYDDGC
-230 NTLVCEL
+230 NTLVCEA

-274 QIMRND
+274 QIKRRD

-295 VVMKRHTTYS
+295 VVMKRHIVYN
-305 KELKVNVDFGHN
+305 KELKVNVNLGHN
-317 HDKIMAQAAN
+317 HDKIMAQVEN
-327 SKHHR
+327 SKPHR
-332 NFQPQQKMVQR
+332 NFQPQQKMIQR
-343 GDNENVVH
+343 GDSNNAENV
-351 TGNGSSY
+351 
-358 NSNDSGSVGRS
+358 NSNTRSIVNRSSVNCGTPV
-369 GVNGNT
+369 VNDNREC
-375 SAAYGN
+375 N
-381 KGGNDQGRDLL
+381 EQGRDLL

-398 MGILGYND
+398 MDILGYKD

-422 INIEVEDF
+422 INVEVNDF
-430 KQRCRRLVLRE
+430 KQRCRRFTLRE

-446 IKRSYDFE
+446 VKKSYDFD
-454 SLDQKYFNPEIP
+454 SLDKKYFNPKIP
-466 YYNQIDKENDSID
+466 FYNQIDKENDSID

-491 YAEKA
+491 YLEEEEKS
-496 EKESATSK
+496 KATN
-504 PKIPDINDPNAVW
+504 PKSSIPDINDPNAVW
-517 APPMTHKV
+517 VPPITHKI
-525 SNQEPIDPKLM
+525 SEEEPIDPQLM
-536 ANQLHIDHSVENAN
+536 ANQLYIDRSIEKAI
-550 AGGEMKVEVKQ
+550 AGGEMKVKIKKEDP
-561 EELEQQPESAPKV
+561 EEHKESTDKD
-574 VSEDGLTVE
+574 VSVDISTVE
-583 MNGKTYHKAEY
+583 EDNHETEY
-594 FDKKD
+594 FDKKE
-599 VALSDTPEDLTSAT
+599 VALSDTAEDVTSAT
-613 DRAKIKEFMMDE
+613 DRAKIIEFMMNE
-625 TSDFLDGFDKD
+625 TSDFLDGIEKD
-636 SATNEEIKEFV
+636 SVTNNEIKTFV

-674 VEENHM
+674 VEENNM
-680 DIADTIHDEA
+680 DIVGTDSYETEKKEA
-690 VRKKVASQV
+690 TKANS
-699 TPNAIS
+699 IS
-705 VEELRKIEY
+705 VEELRNIEY

>member
-27 EHFTHPPISSY
+27 EHFTHAPISSY
-38 ISLPEIQYFDY
+38 ISLPEIQYFDH

-97 LLKIGFDATG
+97 LLKIGFDSTG
-107 VNDSMREFHNQ
+107 INDSLREFHNQ

-129 DVSSRGTIGLIE
+129 DVSARGTIGLVE
-141 RVHPILNRAEFMSVA
+141 RVHPILNRAEFTSVA

-194 LDFPYLYE
+194 LDYPYVYE

-210 NKPLPDGTKCKG
+210 NKPLPDGTLCKG
-222 LIDYDAGF
+222 LIDYDEGF

-256 TKDYLNQ
+256 TKDYLTQQ
-263 RGRRI
+263 RGRRT

-274 QIMRND
+274 QIKRSD

-295 VVMKRHTTYS
+295 VVMKRHTTYN
-305 KELKVNVDFGHN
+305 KELKVNINFGHN
-317 HDKIMAQAAN
+317 RDKIMAQAEN
-327 SKHHR
+327 SKYR
-332 NFQPQQKMVQR
+332 SNSFQPQQKMIQR
-343 GDNENVVH
+343 GETNSDES
-351 TGNGSSY
+351 GNNNSSVAI
-358 NSNDSGSVGRS
+358 SNDRS
-369 GVNGNT
+369 NSYSNT
-375 SAAYGN
+375 DFINNN
-381 KGGNDQGRDLL
+381 KEYREQGRDLL

-398 MGILGYND
+398 MDVLGYKD
-406 ISGRLKRMS
+406 IAGRLKRMS

-422 INIEVEDF
+422 LNIELSDF
-430 KQRCRRLVLRE
+430 KQRCRRLVIRE
-441 FSDIE
+441 FPDIE
-446 IKRSYDFE
+446 VKKSYDFD
-454 SLDQKYFNPEIP
+454 SLDKKYFNPEIP
-466 YYNQIDKENDSID
+466 YYSQIDKENDSND

-491 YAEKA
+491 YLTKNTQPQTNNIAK
-496 EKESATSK
+496 S
-504 PKIPDINDPNAVW
+504 KIPDINDPNAVW
-517 APPMTHKV
+517 VPPMNHTV

-536 ANQLHIDHSVENAN
+536 ANQLHIDHSIEKAN
-550 AGGEMKVEVKQ
+550 AGGEMKVAIKQ
-561 EELEQQPESAPKV
+561 KEPEQDTESTTETVSNNEEPNRDSHE
-574 VSEDGLTVE
+574 T
-583 MNGKTYHKAEY
+583 EY
-594 FDKKD
+594 FEKKE
-599 VALSDTPEDLTSAT
+599 VSLSDKVEDLTSAT
-613 DRAKIKEFMMDE
+613 DRAKITEFMMNE
-625 TSDFLDGFDKD
+625 ASDFLDGFLRDAV
-636 SATNEEIKEFV
+636 SNEELKMYV
-647 QEYLTEQCLKKYS
+647 KEYLTEQCLKKYS

-669 MVKEF
+669 MVEEF
-674 VEENHM
+674 VEENNNE
-680 DIADTIHDEA
+680 IVGTDEPEK
-690 VRKKVASQV
+690 RTSS
-699 TPNAIS
+699 PIS
-705 VEELRKIEY
+705 VEELRNIEY

>member
-27 EHFTHPPISSY
+27 EHFTHAPISSY
-38 ISLPEIQYFDY
+38 ISLSEIQYFDY

-97 LLKIGFDATG
+97 LLKIGFDSTG
-107 VNDSMREFHNQ
+107 INDSLREFHNQ

-129 DVSSRGTIGLIE
+129 DVSARGTIGLVE
-141 RVHPILNRAEFMSVA
+141 RVHPILNRAEFTSVA

-194 LDFPYLYE
+194 LDYPYVYE

-210 NKPLPDGTKCKG
+210 NKPLPDGTLCKG
-222 LIDYDAGF
+222 LIDYDEGF
-230 NTLVCEL
+230 NTLVCER

-256 TKDYLNQ
+256 TKDYLTQQ
-263 RGRRI
+263 RGRRT

-274 QIMRND
+274 QIKRSD
-280 GSTYGDDLSVNVKED
+280 GSTYGDDLSINVKED

-305 KELKVNVDFGHN
+305 KELKVNINFGHN
-317 HDKIMAQAAN
+317 RDKIMAQAEN
-327 SKHHR
+327 SKYR
-332 NFQPQQKMVQR
+332 SNSFQPQQKMIQR
-343 GDNENVVH
+343 GETNNDES
-351 TGNGSSY
+351 GNNNSSVAI
-358 NSNDSGSVGRS
+358 SNDRS
-369 GVNGNT
+369 NSYSNT
-375 SAAYGN
+375 DFINNN
-381 KGGNDQGRDLL
+381 KEYREQGRDLL

-398 MGILGYND
+398 MDVLGYKD
-406 ISGRLKRMS
+406 IAGRLKRMS

-422 INIEVEDF
+422 LNIELSDF
-430 KQRCRRLVLRE
+430 KQRCRRLVIRE
-441 FSDIE
+441 FPDIE
-446 IKRSYDFE
+446 VKKSYDFD
-454 SLDQKYFNPEIP
+454 SLDKKYFNPEIP
-466 YYNQIDKENDSID
+466 YYSQIDRENDSND

-491 YAEKA
+491 YLTKNTQHTQPQTNNVAK
-496 EKESATSK
+496 S
-504 PKIPDINDPNAVW
+504 KIPDINDPNAVW
-517 APPMTHKV
+517 VPPMNHTV

-536 ANQLHIDHSVENAN
+536 ANQLHIDRSIEKAN
-550 AGGEMKVEVKQ
+550 AGGEMKVAIKQ
-561 EELEQQPESAPKV
+561 EEPEQDTESTTKI
-574 VSEDGLTVE
+574 VSNNEEPIERDSHET
-583 MNGKTYHKAEY
+583 EY
-594 FDKKD
+594 FEKKE
-599 VALSDTPEDLTSAT
+599 VSLSDKVEDLTSAT
-613 DRAKIKEFMMDE
+613 DRAKITEFMMNE
-625 TSDFLDGFDKD
+625 ASDFLDGFLRDAV
-636 SATNEEIKEFV
+636 SNEELKMYV
-647 QEYLTEQCLKKYS
+647 KEYLTEQCLKKYS

-669 MVKEF
+669 MVEEF
-674 VEENHM
+674 VEENNNE
-680 DIADTIHDEA
+680 IVGSDEPEK
-690 VRKKVASQV
+690 RTSS
-699 TPNAIS
+699 PIS
-705 VEELRKIEY
+705 VEELRNIEY

>member
-27 EHFTHPPISSY
+27 EHFTHAPISSY
-38 ISLPEIQYFDY
+38 ISLPEIQYFDH

-97 LLKIGFDATG
+97 LLKIGFDSTG
-107 VNDSMREFHNQ
+107 INDSLREFHNQ

-129 DVSSRGTIGLIE
+129 DVSARGTIGLVE
-141 RVHPILNRAEFMSVA
+141 RVHPILNRAEFTSVA

-194 LDFPYLYE
+194 LDYPYVYE

-210 NKPLPDGTKCKG
+210 NKPLPDGTLCKG
-222 LIDYDAGF
+222 LIDYDEGF
-230 NTLVCEL
+230 NTLVCER

-256 TKDYLNQ
+256 TKDYLTQQ
-263 RGRRI
+263 RGRRT

-274 QIMRND
+274 QIKRSD

-305 KELKVNVDFGHN
+305 KELKVNINFGHN
-317 HDKIMAQAAN
+317 RDKIMAQAEN
-327 SKHHR
+327 SKYR
-332 NFQPQQKMVQR
+332 SSGFQSQQKMIQR
-343 GDNENVVH
+343 GETNNDES
-351 TGNGSSY
+351 GNNNSSVAI
-358 NSNDSGSVGRS
+358 SNDRS
-369 GVNGNT
+369 NSYSNT
-375 SAAYGN
+375 DFINNN
-381 KGGNDQGRDLL
+381 KEYREQGRDLL

-398 MGILGYND
+398 MDVLGYKD
-406 ISGRLKRMS
+406 IAGRLKRMS

-422 INIEVEDF
+422 LNIELSDF
-430 KQRCRRLVLRE
+430 KQRCRRLVIRE
-441 FSDIE
+441 FPDIE
-446 IKRSYDFE
+446 VKKSYDFD
-454 SLDQKYFNPEIP
+454 SLDKKYFNPEIP
-466 YYNQIDKENDSID
+466 YYSQIDRENDSND

-491 YAEKA
+491 YLTKNTQHTQPQTNNVAK
-496 EKESATSK
+496 S
-504 PKIPDINDPNAVW
+504 KIPDINDPNAVW
-517 APPMTHKV
+517 VPPMNHTV

-536 ANQLHIDHSVENAN
+536 ANQLHIDRSIEKAN
-550 AGGEMKVEVKQ
+550 AGGEMKVAIKQ
-561 EELEQQPESAPKV
+561 EEPEQDTESTTET
-574 VSEDGLTVE
+574 VSNNEEPIERESHET
-583 MNGKTYHKAEY
+583 EY
-594 FDKKD
+594 FEKKE
-599 VALSDTPEDLTSAT
+599 VSLSDKVEDLTSAT
-613 DRAKIKEFMMDE
+613 DRAKITEFMMNE
-625 TSDFLDGFDKD
+625 ASDFLDGFLIDAV
-636 SATNEEIKEFV
+636 SNEELKMYV
-647 QEYLTEQCLKKYS
+647 KEYLTEQCLKKYS

-669 MVKEF
+669 MVEEF
-674 VEENHM
+674 VEENNNE
-680 DIADTIHDEA
+680 IVGSDEPEK
-690 VRKKVASQV
+690 RTSS
-699 TPNAIS
+699 PIS
-705 VEELRKIEY
+705 VEELRNIEY

>member
-27 EHFTHPPISSY
+27 EHFTHAPISSY
-38 ISLPEIQYFDY
+38 ISLPEIQYFDH

-97 LLKIGFDATG
+97 LLKIGFDSTG
-107 VNDSMREFHNQ
+107 INDSLREFHNQ

-129 DVSSRGTIGLIE
+129 DVSARGTIGLVE
-141 RVHPILNRAEFMSVA
+141 RVHPILNRAEFTSVA

-194 LDFPYLYE
+194 LDYPYVYE

-210 NKPLPDGTKCKG
+210 NKPLPDGTLCKG
-222 LIDYDAGF
+222 LIDYDEGF
-230 NTLVCEL
+230 NTLVCER

-256 TKDYLNQ
+256 TKDYLTQQ
-263 RGRRI
+263 RGRRT

-274 QIMRND
+274 QIKRSD

-305 KELKVNVDFGHN
+305 KELKVNINFGHN
-317 HDKIMAQAAN
+317 RDKIMAQAEN
-327 SKHHR
+327 SKYR
-332 NFQPQQKMVQR
+332 SSGFQSQQKMIQR
-343 GDNENVVH
+343 GETNNDES
-351 TGNGSSY
+351 GNNNSSVAI
-358 NSNDSGSVGRS
+358 SNDRS
-369 GVNGNT
+369 NSYSNT
-375 SAAYGN
+375 DFINNN
-381 KGGNDQGRDLL
+381 KEYREQGRDLL

-398 MGILGYND
+398 MDVLGYKD
-406 ISGRLKRMS
+406 IAGRLKRMS

-422 INIEVEDF
+422 LDIELSDF
-430 KQRCRRLVLRE
+430 KQRCRRLTIRE
-441 FSDIE
+441 FPDIE
-446 IKRSYDFE
+446 VKKSYDFD
-454 SLDQKYFNPEIP
+454 SLDKKYFNPEIP
-466 YYNQIDKENDSID
+466 YYSQIDRENDSND

-491 YAEKA
+491 YLTKNTQHTQPQTNNVAK
-496 EKESATSK
+496 S
-504 PKIPDINDPNAVW
+504 KIPDINDPNAVW
-517 APPMTHKV
+517 VPPMNHTV

-536 ANQLHIDHSVENAN
+536 ANQLHIDRSIEKAN
-550 AGGEMKVEVKQ
+550 AGGEMKVAIKQ
-561 EELEQQPESAPKV
+561 EEPEQDTESTTET
-574 VSEDGLTVE
+574 VSNNEEPIERESHET
-583 MNGKTYHKAEY
+583 EY
-594 FDKKD
+594 FEKKE
-599 VALSDTPEDLTSAT
+599 VSLSDKVEDLTSAT
-613 DRAKIKEFMMDE
+613 DRAKITEFMMNE
-625 TSDFLDGFDKD
+625 ASDFLDGFLIDAV
-636 SATNEEIKEFV
+636 SNEELKMYV
-647 QEYLTEQCLKKYS
+647 KEYLTEQCLKKYS

-669 MVKEF
+669 MVEEF
-674 VEENHM
+674 VEENNNE
-680 DIADTIHDEA
+680 IVGTDEPEK
-690 VRKKVASQV
+690 RTSS
-699 TPNAIS
+699 PIS
-705 VEELRKIEY
+705 VEELRNIEY